1 MSNYT
6 IYTIG
11 DIDFIY
17 TAFNG
22 IALIFSS
29 HGSNEWLR
37 FAAYAAAIG
46 LFYKS
51 MKWVLAP
58 TKNDVPIFSW
68 IMGLLFYSIAVI
80 KADVTLES
88 VKTGE
93 VRNIDDVP
101 VFIASTGELTTGL
114 LHGLITDWRAAFDP
128 LTPVGQV
135 SDTLD
140 DSLTL
145 GPMTKMVKY
154 MEWGGESS
162 GFCQA
167 FPNTMSGSEKPV
179 TFDVCRIIQSI
190 ARDCIKTTQD
200 SEVNTPL
207 RGVALNEIYATDL
220 ASVMNVMDSM
230 TANSLKTASVPMVTS
245 TGLQYASCTDA
256 WAAVKASFA
265 SPQGVSIMKH
275 IGQMNQ
281 FIEPAKEETGQK
293 SDFLQGVA
301 SSLFGSAGQA
311 HDITT
316 GAFVLNQIDKGV
328 LQYRKSL
335 GIAADYQLFEA
346 SMKRTNGMVSQG
358 QLWLNISGAAIS
370 FLEMFSYMVAPFAL
384 IAILFLG
391 GEGITSAAKYLQL
404 IVFVNM
410 WPITAVMVNA
420 YVKMVLNQQFDTW
433 SSLGVQTTMNWAN
446 MGSIQE
452 TYGSYLSV
460 ASALY
465 CMVPMLTLFLL
476 TTSIH
481 PMMGALKNVTP
492 DAPAN
497 TGHVTPEV
505 WSAGNAGK
513 QSFGDQTHTAATSTG
528 GGMSSGGL
536 LNAAVRSSMPSLSL
550 GNNLQDT
557 VSAAGRNDIGTTR
570 QSTRMTSQGLSEA
583 WSSAFQGQHS
593 QNASITTQG
602 GQKLVED
609 IATGISNGIGSN
621 VGMSSDA
628 IKGKAMAAT
637 LQAGGDIAAQLGLG
651 TGKSAGVA
659 GVMPGKIMAALKGAL
674 LGQISSDSKL
684 SDAAKKGMTDNIE
697 NMFKSGSAFSS
708 DLSKYAS
715 NVTQDGFSSSD
726 TYQKAAQKMDQY
738 SQSISNTETNAF
750 SKTGGQASQLAMSNS
765 LNIDGNMISD
775 TMRTP
780 ATEDSVR
787 AWASAS
793 GLNAD
798 AIAGQWKSTRDMM
811 NRSNTL
817 GSDKNGNDAF
827 AKVLLDQA
835 QAKTQMESGETVA
848 KNLADIKQTSAMF
861 KNAVSMMGANEQILS
876 PAAEKLDQFVA
887 LGSGGQYANY
897 QEQAQTA
904 PDTSGVS
911 SAGAITG
918 GMDSQRGLTSSN
930 LGQHQEAARVQP
942 STSIGGI
949 SAQTLSGNNGR
960 QYVEDE
966 AGKGA
971 SRVLSSGDRD
981 KLNYIRENM
990 PVGSPK
996 ETYESAKQAGDAA
1009 DATTGKAQSLV
1020 LGDPKSS
1027 DYKASTQQTM
1037 QSLQSEE
1044 PPKSIDTFRSS
1055 GDRTS
1060 DAESALAQAALH
1072 AANANNQIGTA
1083 REQSLAESNA
1093 YREKYNQITGS
1104 NLSEAGVERI
1114 VRQAADGKN
1123 NGFSG
1128 GLKDVISAEVNG
1140 TGTTGRPVT
1149 GSADSSL
1156 GKELRENNGASE
1168 HPMDKASAAFQ
1179 KTGDAI
1185 PGHEVA
1191 SDLAQRVAGIIPGGN
1206 ALVPDIGSQRNV
1218 PNAMGISNNR
1228 APGSLIS
1235 NISNNIQLSQAV
1247 DSASVNAGINDE
1259 KFTRMS
1265 DQNQMLTESVQ
1276 KALANDSRY
1285 GPDVAAEYPKFIASL
1300 PSNIGVNEGTKM
1312 TKDFLDKH
1320 RKN

>member
-1 MSNYT
+1 MSNFT

-11 DIDFIY
+11 EIDFVY

-29 HGSNEWLR
+29 HGSNEWIK

-58 TKNDVPIFSW
+58 NKTDVPIFSW

-101 VFIASTGELTTGL
+101 LFIAASGELTTGL

-311 HDITT
+311 HDITS

-346 SMKRTNGMVSQG
+346 SMKRTNAMVSQG

-391 GEGITSAAKYLQL
+391 GEGIASAAKYLQL

-433 SSLGVQTTMNWAN
+433 TSLGVQTTMNWAN

-492 DAPAN
+492 DAPNN

-513 QSFGDQTHTAATSTG
+513 MSYGDQTHTAATSTG

-536 LNAAVRSSMPSLSL
+536 LDSPTRMMPTL
-550 GNNLQDT
+550 GLGSALQDT
-557 VSAAGRNDIGTTR
+557 VSAAGQNSIGTTR
-570 QSTRMTSQGLSEA
+570 QSTRTASQIVNEAWTNASQGSRTQTG
-583 WSSAFQGQHS
+583 SS
-593 QNASITTQG
+593 TTQG
-602 GQKLVED
+602 GMKLLQD
-609 IATGISNGIGSN
+609 IGTALSNGVNSD
-621 VGMSSDA
+621 VGLSMDA
-628 IKGKAMAAT
+628 KQAKAFQAAF
-637 LQAGGDIAAQLGLG
+637 GGGADISLGLG
-651 TGKSAGVA
+651 GGSKGGGAGSN
-659 GVMPGKIMAALKGAL
+659 L
-674 LGQISSDSKL
+674 LGKMINAAGGLQASIQGRIMNDSGLTDSQKKAYLDSLNNVFKNGNLFAKDIAKFEANSTQNGFTDSDS
-684 SDAAKKGMTDNIE
+684 
-697 NMFKSGSAFSS
+697 
-708 DLSKYAS
+708 
-715 NVTQDGFSSSD
+715 
-726 TYQKAAQKMDQY
+726 YQKVAQKMQQHA
-738 SQSISNTETNAF
+738 QSISNSETDAF
-750 SKTGGQASQLAMSNS
+750 SKTGGQASQLSMSSS
-765 LNIDGNMISD
+765 LNIDGAKLSD
-775 TMRTP
+775 TLSKP
-780 ATEDSVR
+780 ATAQTVGD
-787 AWASAS
+787 WAQAS
-793 GLNAD
+793 GLNREA
-798 AIAGQWKSTRDMM
+798 AVGKWNEMKGTL
-811 NRSNTL
+811 NGSNTL
-817 GSDKNGNDAF
+817 GDTRNGNDAF
-827 AKVLLDQA
+827 VKMMFNEAEKLTHMDA
-835 QAKTQMESGETVA
+835 GETVA
-848 KNLADIKQTSAMF
+848 HNLGDIQQASKML
-861 KNAVSMMGANEQILS
+861 KNAVSIMGANAGIIA
-876 PAAEKLDQFVA
+876 PATEKLDQFVG
-887 LGSGGQYANY
+887 LGTGGSYANN
-897 QEQAQTA
+897 QEQTQTA
-904 PDTSGVS
+904 PDTSAVP
-911 SAGAITG
+911 SAGQVSGNVANQQGAVTSGLGERREAAKAQPGTTIG
-918 GMDSQRGLTSSN
+918 GMS
-930 LGQHQEAARVQP
+930 
-942 STSIGGI
+942 
-949 SAQTLSGNNGR
+949 
-960 QYVEDE
+960 
-966 AGKGA
+966 
-971 SRVLSSGDRD
+971 
-981 KLNYIRENM
+981 
-990 PVGSPK
+990 
-996 ETYESAKQAGDAA
+996 
-1009 DATTGKAQSLV
+1009 AQSLDEDKAKQHV
-1020 LGDPKSS
+1020 ANTSGENEGRILSPSQREALQNVREKLPESNQKETLEKALQTSDNNSLPVKMAGGVQSTILGDAESV
-1027 DYKASTQQTM
+1027 DYDASTQQTM
-1037 QSLQSEE
+1037 NNLQSRE
-1044 PPKSIDTFRSS
+1044 PPKNAESFRPS
-1055 GDRTS
+1055 GDKTA
-1060 DAESALAQAALH
+1060 DAKATLTQAALH
-1072 AANANNQIGTA
+1072 SENARHQTGEA
-1083 REQSLAESNA
+1083 REKSLAQSEAYRNA
-1093 YREKYNQITGS
+1093 YNNVTGG
-1104 NLSEAGVERI
+1104 NLTTSDVSRVARLG
-1114 VRQAADGKN
+1114 ADGKN
-1123 NGFSG
+1123 NGFTNGLSDVVKSVVSG
-1128 GLKDVISAEVNG
+1128 S
-1140 TGTTGRPVT
+1140 GTTGARPAT
-1149 GSADSSL
+1149 GSADYHL
-1156 GKELRENNGASE
+1156 GEGIRDNNGHAPGIMNKIGAAAE
-1168 HPMDKASAAFQ
+1168 KAIDQS
-1179 KTGDAI
+1179 
-1185 PGHEVA
+1185 PV
-1191 SDLAQRVAGIIPGGN
+1191 AQRLLTGAGSDRHVADSMKISGGSSQGT
-1206 ALVPDIGSQRNV
+1206 LIGN
-1218 PNAMGISNNR
+1218 MT
-1228 APGSLIS
+1228 
-1235 NISNNIQLSQAV
+1235 NNIQLEQTIA
-1247 DSASVNAGINDE
+1247 DAQNTPGITED
-1259 KFTRMS
+1259 KFTRIS
-1265 DQNQMLTESVQ
+1265 DQSQQMMSNVQ
-1276 KALANDSRY
+1276 HRLSEDPRY
-1285 GPDVAAEYPKFIASL
+1285 GPEAAADYPRFVGSL
-1300 PSNIGVNEGTKM
+1300 SGNLSERESSDKA
-1312 TKDFLDKH
+1312 KEFLDRH
-1320 RKN
+1320 RKS

>member
-1 MSNYT
+1 MSNFT

-11 DIDFIY
+11 DIDFVY

-37 FAAYAAAIG
+37 FSAYAAAIG

-101 VFIASTGELTTGL
+101 LFIASTGELTTGL

-135 SDTLD
+135 TDTLD

-346 SMKRTNGMVSQG
+346 SMKRTNAMVSQG

-410 WPITAVMVNA
+410 WPITAIMVNA

-528 GGMSSGGL
+528 AGMSSGGL

-570 QSTRMTSQGLSEA
+570 MSSRTATQAFSEA
-583 WSSAFQGQHS
+583 WNSAFQGQHS
-593 QNASITTQG
+593 QIASSGTQG
-602 GQKLVED
+602 IQQLIQN
-609 IATGISNGIGSN
+609 IASEISNGVGSN
-621 VGMSSDA
+621 VGVSTDVAKSSA
-628 IKGKAMAAT
+628 ISAV
-637 LQAGGDIAAQLGLG
+637 LQAAGSIGASLGLG
-651 TGKSAGVA
+651 GAGKGISGQLTGL
-659 GVMPGKIMAALKGAL
+659 IN
-674 LGQISSDSKL
+674 GQINSNSSLTDGAKKAMTENLSNLIKDGSSFSNNISKL
-684 SDAAKKGMTDNIE
+684 ATN
-697 NMFKSGSAFSS
+697 
-708 DLSKYAS
+708 L
-715 NVTQDGFSSSD
+715 TQDGFSSSD

-738 SQSISNTETNAF
+738 SQSISNTETNSF
-750 SKTGGQASQLAMSNS
+750 NKTGGQASQLAMSNS

-861 KNAVSMMGANEQILS
+861 KNAVSMMGANEQILA

-897 QEQAQTA
+897 QEQAQMA
-904 PDTSGVS
+904 PDTSAVPT
-911 SAGAITG
+911 AGEIG
-918 GMDSQRGLTSSN
+918 GNVAGQRAQATANLSQHRDAST
-930 LGQHQEAARVQP
+930 AQP
-942 STSIGGI
+942 GNTIGGI
-949 SAQTLSGNNGR
+949 TAQSLNEDNGR
-960 QYVEDE
+960 LHVANEGG
-966 AGKGA
+966 AGEG
-971 SRVLSSGDRD
+971 RVLSQADRD
-981 KLNYIRENM
+981 TLNQVKNNLPM
-990 PVGSPK
+990 GSTNDTI
-996 ETYESAKQAGDAA
+996 ERGIQAGSVG
-1009 DATTGKAQSLV
+1009 DATTGRVQPLL
-1020 LGDPKSS
+1020 LGDAPSN
-1027 DYKASTQQTM
+1027 DFNASTQQTM
-1037 QSLQSEE
+1037 RNLQSSEA
-1044 PPKSIDTFRSS
+1044 PKSFDSFRST
-1055 GDRTS
+1055 GDKTQ
-1060 DAESALAQAALH
+1060 DAKAALTQATLH
-1072 AANANNQIGTA
+1072 SENARNQIGQE
-1083 REQSLAESNA
+1083 REASLAESKA
-1093 YREKYNQITGS
+1093 YLDKYNEITGATM
-1104 NLSEAGVERI
+1104 SESGVERI
-1114 VRQAADGKN
+1114 GRQASDGKN
-1123 NGFSG
+1123 NGFRG
-1128 GLKDVISAEVNG
+1128 GLNDVVNAEVTG
-1140 TGTTGRPVT
+1140 SGTTGKAAR
-1149 GSADSSL
+1149 GSADAAL
-1156 GKELRENNGASE
+1156 GQELRENNGASS
-1168 HPMDKASAAFQ
+1168 HPMDKASAAWQ
-1179 KTGDAI
+1179 ATGDSL
-1185 PGHEVA
+1185 PGHEIA
-1191 SDLAQRVAGIIPGGN
+1191 SDIVQRVAGAIPGGH
-1206 ALVPDIGSQRNV
+1206 AIAPKIGSQDNV
-1218 PNAMGISNNR
+1218 PDAMGISSGR
-1228 APGSLIS
+1228 APGSLIG
-1235 NISNNIQLSQAV
+1235 NISNNIQLGQALN
-1247 DSASVNAGINDE
+1247 NAGNYSGMNDE
-1259 KFTRMS
+1259 KFTRMA
-1265 DQNQMLTESVQ
+1265 DQNEMLTRQVQ
-1276 KALANDSRY
+1276 HALSNDSRY
-1285 GPDVAAEYPKFIASL
+1285 GPDVAAEYPKFIANL
-1300 PSNIGVNEGTKM
+1300 PKDIGVNEGIAKTKE
-1312 TKDFLDKH
+1312 FLDKH
-1320 RKN
+1320 RKS

>member
-1 MSNYT
+1 MSNFT

-11 DIDFIY
+11 DIDFVY

-37 FAAYAAAIG
+37 FSAYAAAIG

-101 VFIASTGELTTGL
+101 LFIASTGELTTGL

-135 SDTLD
+135 TDTLD

-346 SMKRTNGMVSQG
+346 SMKRTNAMVSQG

-570 QSTRMTSQGLSEA
+570 MSSRTATQAFSEA
-583 WSSAFQGQHS
+583 WNSAFQGQHS
-593 QNASITTQG
+593 QIASSGTQG
-602 GQKLVED
+602 IQQLIQN
-609 IATGISNGIGSN
+609 IASEISNGVGSN
-621 VGMSSDA
+621 VGVSTDVAKSSA
-628 IKGKAMAAT
+628 ISAV
-637 LQAGGDIAAQLGLG
+637 LQAAGSIGASLGLG
-651 TGKSAGVA
+651 GAGKGISGQLTGL
-659 GVMPGKIMAALKGAL
+659 IN
-674 LGQISSDSKL
+674 GQINSNSSLTDGAKKAMTENLSNLIKDGSSFSNNISKL
-684 SDAAKKGMTDNIE
+684 ATN
-697 NMFKSGSAFSS
+697 
-708 DLSKYAS
+708 L
-715 NVTQDGFSSSD
+715 TQDGFSSSD

-738 SQSISNTETNAF
+738 SQSISNTETNSF
-750 SKTGGQASQLAMSNS
+750 NKTGGQASQLAMSNS

-861 KNAVSMMGANEQILS
+861 KNAVSMMGANEQILA

-897 QEQAQTA
+897 QEQAQMA
-904 PDTSGVS
+904 PDTSAVPT
-911 SAGAITG
+911 AGEIG
-918 GMDSQRGLTSSN
+918 GNVAGQRAQATANLSQHRDAST
-930 LGQHQEAARVQP
+930 AQP
-942 STSIGGI
+942 GNTIGGI
-949 SAQTLSGNNGR
+949 TAQSLNEDNGR
-960 QYVEDE
+960 LHVANEGG
-966 AGKGA
+966 AGEG
-971 SRVLSSGDRD
+971 RVLSQADRD
-981 KLNYIRENM
+981 TLNQVKNNLPM
-990 PVGSPK
+990 GSTNDTI
-996 ETYESAKQAGDAA
+996 ERGIQAGSVG
-1009 DATTGKAQSLV
+1009 DATTGRVQPLL
-1020 LGDPKSS
+1020 LGDAPSN
-1027 DYKASTQQTM
+1027 DFNASTQQTM
-1037 QSLQSEE
+1037 RNLQSSEA
-1044 PPKSIDTFRSS
+1044 PKSFDSFRST
-1055 GDRTS
+1055 GDKTQ
-1060 DAESALAQAALH
+1060 DAKAALTQATLH
-1072 AANANNQIGTA
+1072 SENARNQIGQE
-1083 REQSLAESNA
+1083 REASLAESKA
-1093 YREKYNQITGS
+1093 YLDKYNEITGATM
-1104 NLSEAGVERI
+1104 SESGVERI
-1114 VRQAADGKN
+1114 GRQASDGKN
-1123 NGFSG
+1123 NGFRG
-1128 GLKDVISAEVNG
+1128 GLNDVVNAEVTG
-1140 TGTTGRPVT
+1140 SGTTGKAAR
-1149 GSADSSL
+1149 GSADAAL
-1156 GKELRENNGASE
+1156 GQELRENNGASS
-1168 HPMDKASAAFQ
+1168 HPMDKASAAWQ
-1179 KTGDAI
+1179 ATGDSL
-1185 PGHEVA
+1185 PGHEIA
-1191 SDLAQRVAGIIPGGN
+1191 SDIVQRVAGAIPGGH
-1206 ALVPDIGSQRNV
+1206 AIAPKIGSQDNV
-1218 PNAMGISNNR
+1218 PDAMGISSGR
-1228 APGSLIS
+1228 APGSLIG
-1235 NISNNIQLSQAV
+1235 NISNNIQLGQALN
-1247 DSASVNAGINDE
+1247 NAGNYSGMNDE
-1259 KFTRMS
+1259 KFTRMA
-1265 DQNQMLTESVQ
+1265 DQNEMLTRQVQ
-1276 KALANDSRY
+1276 HALSNDSRY
-1285 GPDVAAEYPKFIASL
+1285 GPDVAAEYPKFIANL
-1300 PSNIGVNEGTKM
+1300 PKDIGVNEGIAKTKE
-1312 TKDFLDKH
+1312 FLDKH
-1320 RKN
+1320 RKS

>member
-11 DIDFIY
+11 DIDFVY

-22 IALIFSS
+22 IALIFST

-51 MKWVLAP
+51 LRWVLAP
-58 TKNDVPIFSW
+58 TKNDVLIFSW

-101 VFIASTGELTTGL
+101 LFIASTGELTTGL

-135 SDTLD
+135 TDTLD

-256 WAAVKASFA
+256 WAAVKAAFD
-265 SPQGVSIMKH
+265 SPQGASIMRNL
-275 IGQMNQ
+275 GQMNQ
-281 FIEPAKEETGQK
+281 FVAPQQEDSGQQT
-293 SDFLQGVA
+293 DFIGGA
-301 SSLFGSAGQA
+301 ATTLFGSAGQA
-311 HDITT
+311 HNITT
-316 GAFVLNQIDKGV
+316 AAFVLNQIDKGV

-346 SMKRTNGMVSQG
+346 SMKRTNAMVSQG

-513 QSFGDQTHTAATSTG
+513 QSFGDQTHTAATATG
-528 GGMSSGGL
+528 GGISSGGL
-536 LNAAVRSSMPSLSL
+536 LDSPTRMMPTLGLGSSLSDTVNAA
-550 GNNLQDT
+550 
-557 VSAAGRNDIGTTR
+557 
-570 QSTRMTSQGLSEA
+570 
-583 WSSAFQGQHS
+583 GQHS
-593 QNASITTQG
+593 IGTDRLSTLSSRQAFNEAWTSGMQGSRTQTAGSTNQGGMKAVTDVAAAMTGSLGKDVGVSAEALQSMAAAAVLGGMASLGFSLGGKAKGGGGSGSVGNLVGNIAASIQNNSQLSDRVKKGLTDNLLSAMKNG
-602 GQKLVED
+602 DGFAKD
-609 IATGISNGIGSN
+609 IAKLESN
-621 VGMSSDA
+621 VIQNGFSN
-628 IKGKAMAAT
+628 
-637 LQAGGDIAAQLGLG
+637 
-651 TGKSAGVA
+651 
-659 GVMPGKIMAALKGAL
+659 
-674 LGQISSDSKL
+674 SDS
-684 SDAAKKGMTDNIE
+684 
-697 NMFKSGSAFSS
+697 
-708 DLSKYAS
+708 
-715 NVTQDGFSSSD
+715 
-726 TYQKAAQKMDQY
+726 YQKTAQRMQEHAQAVTNKE
-738 SQSISNTETNAF
+738 SNAF
-750 SKTGGQASQLAMSNS
+750 SKTGGQASQLSLSNS
-765 LNIDGNMISD
+765 LNIDGAKLSD
-775 TMRTP
+775 TLSKP
-780 ATEDSVR
+780 ATAQSVGDFF
-787 AWASAS
+787 ASIGGNREAAVAQWQS
-793 GLNAD
+793 MKNTLN
-798 AIAGQWKSTRDMM
+798 S
-811 NRSNTL
+811 SNTL
-817 GSDKNGNDAF
+817 GDQRNGNDAF
-827 AKVLLDQA
+827 VKMMFNEAEKLTHMDA
-835 QAKTQMESGETVA
+835 GETVA
-848 KNLADIKQTSAMF
+848 HNLGDIQKTSQML
-861 KNAVSMMGANEQILS
+861 KNAVSIMGANAGMIA
-876 PAAEKLDQFVA
+876 PATEKLDQFVA
-887 LGSGGQYANY
+887 LGSGGNYASGH
-897 QEQAQTA
+897 EQQQIA
-904 PDTSGVS
+904 PDTSAVPTAGQVS
-911 SAGAITG
+911 GNVANQQGAVTG
-918 GMDSQRGLTSSN
+918 GLAEREQASK
-930 LGQHQEAARVQP
+930 VQP
-942 STSIGGI
+942 STQVGGMT
-949 SAQTLSGNNGR
+949 ADKLNEGDARAYVGNTNGENNGR
-960 QYVEDE
+960 VHTQADTQRLQNVEDKLPM
-966 AGKGA
+966 GN
-971 SRVLSSGDRD
+971 VNQTLD
-981 KLNYIRENM
+981 K
-990 PVGSPK
+990 
-996 ETYESAKQAGDAA
+996 AKQAADTDAPL
-1009 DATTGKAQSLV
+1009 QSIVAGTQSTV
-1020 LGDPKSS
+1020 LGDPESS
-1027 DYKASTQQTM
+1027 DINAPTQQAMRDM
-1037 QSLQSEE
+1037 QSHDM
-1044 PPKSIDTFRSS
+1044 PRSAEGFSPS
-1055 GDRTS
+1055 GNKEK
-1060 DAESALAQAALH
+1060 DAKNALSQAALH
-1072 AANANNQIGTA
+1072 AEVARNQTGEARENSLKEADAWRSAFNQISGKNYSPSDVDRVA
-1083 REQSLAESNA
+1083 RLA
-1093 YREKYNQITGS
+1093 
-1104 NLSEAGVERI
+1104 L
-1114 VRQAADGKN
+1114 DGKN
-1123 NGFSG
+1123 NGYEN
-1128 GLKDVISAEVNG
+1128 GLPDVVNNAVSN
-1140 TGTTGRPVT
+1140 TGTTASRVPT
-1149 GSADSSL
+1149 GSADYELGGGMRDSNSRSPNLLDKGQAAREQVFDGNRTVAKTLTGAGSDRYVGDSMKLENGSSGQTL
-1156 GKELRENNGASE
+1156 
-1168 HPMDKASAAFQ
+1168 
-1179 KTGDAI
+1179 I
-1185 PGHEVA
+1185 
-1191 SDLAQRVAGIIPGGN
+1191 GN
-1206 ALVPDIGSQRNV
+1206 
-1218 PNAMGISNNR
+1218 MSNNMQLR
-1228 APGSLIS
+1228 QALNLADNNPGMT
-1235 NISNNIQLSQAV
+1235 
-1247 DSASVNAGINDE
+1247 DE
-1259 KFTRMS
+1259 KLTRLQDAQDTAMR
-1265 DQNQMLTESVQ
+1265 TVQ
-1276 KALANDSRY
+1276 SKLADDPRY
-1285 GPDVAAEYPKFIASL
+1285 GPEAAAAYPAFIASL
-1300 PSNIGVNEGTKM
+1300 PERLGTTEG
-1312 TKDFLDKH
+1312 KDYAKAFLDKH
-1320 RKN
+1320 RKH

>member
-1 MSNYT
+1 MSNFT

-11 DIDFIY
+11 DIDFVY

-37 FAAYAAAIG
+37 FSAYAAAIG

-101 VFIASTGELTTGL
+101 LFIASTGELTTGL

-135 SDTLD
+135 TDTLD

-557 VSAAGRNDIGTTR
+557 VSAAGRNDIGTTTMSSR
-570 QSTRMTSQGLSEA
+570 TATQAYSEA
-583 WSSAFQGQHS
+583 WNSALQGQHS
-593 QNASITTQG
+593 QIASSATQG
-602 GQKLVED
+602 IQQLIHN
-609 IATGISNGIGSN
+609 IASEISNGVGSN
-621 VGMSSDA
+621 VGVSTDVAKSSA
-628 IKGKAMAAT
+628 ISAV
-637 LQAGGDIAAQLGLG
+637 LQAAGSIGASLGLG
-651 TGKSAGVA
+651 GAGKGISGQLTGL
-659 GVMPGKIMAALKGAL
+659 IN
-674 LGQISSDSKL
+674 GQINSNSSLTDGAKKAITENLSNLIKDGSSFSNNISKL
-684 SDAAKKGMTDNIE
+684 ATN
-697 NMFKSGSAFSS
+697 
-708 DLSKYAS
+708 L
-715 NVTQDGFSSSD
+715 TQDGFSSSD

-738 SQSISNTETNAF
+738 SQSISNTETNSF
-750 SKTGGQASQLAMSNS
+750 NKTGGQASQLAMSNS

-861 KNAVSMMGANEQILS
+861 KNAVSMMGANEQILA

-897 QEQAQTA
+897 QEQAQMA
-904 PDTSGVS
+904 PDTSAVPT
-911 SAGAITG
+911 AGEIG
-918 GMDSQRGLTSSN
+918 GNVAGQRAQATANLSQHRDAST
-930 LGQHQEAARVQP
+930 AQP
-942 STSIGGI
+942 GNTIGGI
-949 SAQTLSGNNGR
+949 TAQSLNEDNGR
-960 QYVEDE
+960 LHVANEGG
-966 AGKGA
+966 AGEG
-971 SRVLSSGDRD
+971 RVLSQADRD
-981 KLNYIRENM
+981 TLNQVKNNLPM
-990 PVGSPK
+990 GSTNDTI
-996 ETYESAKQAGDAA
+996 ERGIQAGSVG
-1009 DATTGKAQSLV
+1009 DATTGRVQPLL
-1020 LGDPKSS
+1020 LGDAPSN
-1027 DYKASTQQTM
+1027 DFNASTQQTM
-1037 QSLQSEE
+1037 RNLQSSEA
-1044 PPKSIDTFRSS
+1044 PKSFDSFRST
-1055 GDRTS
+1055 GDKTQ
-1060 DAESALAQAALH
+1060 DAKAALTQATLH
-1072 AANANNQIGTA
+1072 SENARNQIGQE
-1083 REQSLAESNA
+1083 REASLAESKA
-1093 YREKYNQITGS
+1093 YLDKYNEITGATM
-1104 NLSEAGVERI
+1104 SESGVERI
-1114 VRQAADGKN
+1114 GRQASDGKN
-1123 NGFSG
+1123 NGFRG
-1128 GLKDVISAEVNG
+1128 GLNDVVNAEVTG
-1140 TGTTGRPVT
+1140 SGTTGKAAR
-1149 GSADSSL
+1149 GSADAAL
-1156 GKELRENNGASE
+1156 GQELRENNGASS
-1168 HPMDKASAAFQ
+1168 HPMDKASAAWQ
-1179 KTGDAI
+1179 ATGDSL
-1185 PGHEVA
+1185 PGHEIA
-1191 SDLAQRVAGIIPGGN
+1191 SDIVQRVAGAIPGGH
-1206 ALVPDIGSQRNV
+1206 AIAPKIGSQDNV
-1218 PNAMGISNNR
+1218 PDAMGISSGR
-1228 APGSLIS
+1228 APGSLIG
-1235 NISNNIQLSQAV
+1235 NISNNIQLGQALN
-1247 DSASVNAGINDE
+1247 NAGNYSGMNDE
-1259 KFTRMS
+1259 KFTRMA
-1265 DQNQMLTESVQ
+1265 DQNEMLTRQVQ
-1276 KALANDSRY
+1276 HALSNDSRY
-1285 GPDVAAEYPKFIASL
+1285 GPDVAAEYPKFIANL
-1300 PSNIGVNEGTKM
+1300 PKDIGVNEGIAKTKE
-1312 TKDFLDKH
+1312 FLDKH
-1320 RKN
+1320 RKS

>member
-1 MSNYT
+1 MAIAGMVADMSNFT
-6 IYTIG
+6 IYTTG
-11 DIDFIY
+11 EIDFVY

-29 HGSNEWLR
+29 RGSSEWIR

-51 MKWVLAP
+51 LRWVLAP
-58 TKNDVPIFSW
+58 NKTDVPIFSW
-68 IMGLLFYSIAVI
+68 FLGLLFYSIAVI

-93 VRNIDDVP
+93 IRNIDDVP
-101 VFIASTGELTTGL
+101 LFIASTGELTTGL

-135 SDTLD
+135 TDTLD

-154 MEWGGESS
+154 MEWGGDSS

-200 SEVNTPL
+200 SEVQTPL

-220 ASVMNVMDSM
+220 GAVMNVMDSM

-245 TGLQYASCTDA
+245 AGLQYASCTDA
-256 WAAVKASFA
+256 WSAVKATFA

-346 SMKRTNGMVSQG
+346 SMKRTNAMVSQG

-528 GGMSSGGL
+528 AGMASGGL
-536 LNAAVRSSMPSLSL
+536 LDSQTRMMPTMSL
-550 GNNLQDT
+550 GSSLQDT
-557 VSAAGRNDIGTTR
+557 VNAAGQNSIGTDRSSTLSSSQALNEAWASATQGNRSQTAGSTNQGGMKLVDDLAAGMTR
-570 QSTRMTSQGLSEA
+570 NLGKDTGVSADALKSVAAASILSGMADLALNLGGKGGGGGLS
-583 WSSAFQGQHS
+583 
-593 QNASITTQG
+593 
-602 GQKLVED
+602 
-609 IATGISNGIGSN
+609 
-621 VGMSSDA
+621 
-628 IKGKAMAAT
+628 GK
-637 LQAGGDIAAQLGLG
+637 
-651 TGKSAGVA
+651 
-659 GVMPGKIMAALKGAL
+659 L
-674 LGQISSDSKL
+674 LGQIAARIQGNSQL
-684 SDAAKKGMTDNIE
+684 SDGAKKALTDNL
-697 NMFKSGSAFSS
+697 MSS
-708 DLSKYAS
+708 MK
-715 NVTQDGFSSSD
+715 NGDGFSKDIAKLESNVIQNGFSNSD
-726 TYQKAAQKMDQY
+726 SYQKTAQRMQEHAQAVTNKE
-738 SQSISNTETNAF
+738 SNAF
-750 SKTGGQASQLAMSNS
+750 SKTGGQASQLSLSNS
-765 LNIDGNMISD
+765 LNIDGAKLSD
-775 TMRTP
+775 TLSKP
-780 ATEDSVR
+780 ATAQSVGDLF
-787 AWASAS
+787 ASIGGNREAAVAQWQS
-793 GLNAD
+793 MKNTLN
-798 AIAGQWKSTRDMM
+798 S
-811 NRSNTL
+811 SNTL
-817 GSDKNGNDAF
+817 GDQRNGNDALVKMMF
-827 AKVLLDQA
+827 NEAEKLTHMDA
-835 QAKTQMESGETVA
+835 GETVA
-848 KNLADIKQTSAMF
+848 HNLGDIQKTSQML
-861 KNAVSMMGANEQILS
+861 KNAVSIMGANAGMIA
-876 PAAEKLDQFVA
+876 PATEKLDQFVA
-887 LGSGGQYANY
+887 LGSGGNYASGH
-897 QEQAQTA
+897 EQTQTA
-904 PDTSGVS
+904 PDTSAVP
-911 SAGAITG
+911 SAGQVGGNVSNQQGAVTG
-918 GMDSQRGLTSSN
+918 GLAEREQAAKAQPTTEVGGMTAGTLNEGDGRAHVANTS
-930 LGQHQEAARVQP
+930 GE
-942 STSIGGI
+942 
-949 SAQTLSGNNGR
+949 NNGR
-960 QYVEDE
+960 VHSQADSQKLQRVEDTLPLGNVNE
-966 AGKGA
+966 TI
-971 SRVLSSGDRD
+971 D
-981 KLNYIRENM
+981 K
-990 PVGSPK
+990 
-996 ETYESAKQAGDAA
+996 AKQAADTDSPLQSVVAGTQSTILGDAE
-1009 DATTGKAQSLV
+1009 T
-1020 LGDPKSS
+1020 S
-1027 DYKASTQQTM
+1027 DINAPTQQTM
-1037 QSLQSEE
+1037 RDMQTHDMPRSAE
-1044 PPKSIDTFRSS
+1044 TFSPS
-1055 GDRTS
+1055 GNKEKDS
-1060 DAESALAQAALH
+1060 KNALSQAALH
-1072 AANANNQIGTA
+1072 SEVARNQTGDARENSLKEAEAWRSTFNQISGKNFSPSDVDRVA
-1083 REQSLAESNA
+1083 RLA
-1093 YREKYNQITGS
+1093 
-1104 NLSEAGVERI
+1104 V
-1114 VRQAADGKN
+1114 DGKN
-1123 NGFSG
+1123 NGYEN
-1128 GLKDVISAEVNG
+1128 GLPDVVNNAVSK
-1140 TGTTGRPVT
+1140 TGTTATRVPT
-1149 GSADSSL
+1149 GSADYEL
-1156 GKELRENNGASE
+1156 GGDIRDSNSRSPNLRDKGQAAREQVFDGNRTVAKTLTGA
-1168 HPMDKASAAFQ
+1168 
-1179 KTGDAI
+1179 G
-1185 PGHEVA
+1185 
-1191 SDLAQRVAGIIPGGN
+1191 SDRG
-1206 ALVPDIGSQRNV
+1206 VPD
-1218 PNAMGISNNR
+1218 AMGIKNGSSGYTLIDNMGNNMQLR
-1228 APGSLIS
+1228 QALNLADSSPGMTDDKLTRL
-1235 NISNNIQLSQAV
+1235 QDSQDTV
-1247 DSASVNAGINDE
+1247 MRTV
-1259 KFTRMS
+1259 
-1265 DQNQMLTESVQ
+1265 QN
-1276 KALANDSRY
+1276 KLADDPRY
-1285 GPDVAAEYPKFIASL
+1285 GPEAAAAYPAFIASL
-1300 PSNIGVNEGTKM
+1300 PERLGTTEG
-1312 TKDFLDKH
+1312 KDYAKAFLDKH
-1320 RKN
+1320 RKH

>member
-1 MSNYT
+1 MSNFT

-11 DIDFIY
+11 DIDFVY

-37 FAAYAAAIG
+37 FSAYAAAIG

-101 VFIASTGELTTGL
+101 LFIASTGELTTGL

-135 SDTLD
+135 TDTLD

-220 ASVMNVMDSM
+220 ASVMNVLDSM

-346 SMKRTNGMVSQG
+346 SMKRTNAMVSQG

-528 GGMSSGGL
+528 AGMSSGGL

-570 QSTRMTSQGLSEA
+570 MSSRTATQAFSEA
-583 WSSAFQGQHS
+583 WNSAFQGQHS
-593 QNASITTQG
+593 QIASSGTQG
-602 GQKLVED
+602 IQQLIQN
-609 IATGISNGIGSN
+609 IASEISNGVGSN
-621 VGMSSDA
+621 VGVSTDIAKSSA
-628 IKGKAMAAT
+628 ISAV
-637 LQAGGDIAAQLGLG
+637 LQAAGSIGASLGLG
-651 TGKSAGVA
+651 GAGKGISGQLTGL
-659 GVMPGKIMAALKGAL
+659 IN
-674 LGQISSDSKL
+674 GQINSNSSLTDGAKKAMTENLSNLIKDGSSFSNNISKL
-684 SDAAKKGMTDNIE
+684 ATN
-697 NMFKSGSAFSS
+697 
-708 DLSKYAS
+708 L
-715 NVTQDGFSSSD
+715 TQDGFSSSD

-738 SQSISNTETNAF
+738 SQSISNTETNSF
-750 SKTGGQASQLAMSNS
+750 NKTGGQASQLAMSNS

-861 KNAVSMMGANEQILS
+861 KNAVSMMGANEQILA

-897 QEQAQTA
+897 QEQAQMA
-904 PDTSGVS
+904 PDTSAVPT
-911 SAGAITG
+911 AGEIG
-918 GMDSQRGLTSSN
+918 GYVAGQRAQATANLSQHRDAST
-930 LGQHQEAARVQP
+930 AQP
-942 STSIGGI
+942 GNTIGGI
-949 SAQTLSGNNGR
+949 TAQSLNEDNGR
-960 QYVEDE
+960 LHVANEGG
-966 AGKGA
+966 AGEG
-971 SRVLSSGDRD
+971 RVLSQADRD
-981 KLNYIRENM
+981 TLNQVKNNLPM
-990 PVGSPK
+990 GSTNDTI
-996 ETYESAKQAGDAA
+996 ERGIQAGSVG
-1009 DATTGKAQSLV
+1009 DATTGRVQPLL
-1020 LGDPKSS
+1020 LGDAPSN
-1027 DYKASTQQTM
+1027 DFNASTQQTM
-1037 QSLQSEE
+1037 RNLQSSEA
-1044 PPKSIDTFRSS
+1044 PKSFDSFRST
-1055 GDRTS
+1055 GDKTQ
-1060 DAESALAQAALH
+1060 DAKAALTQATLH
-1072 AANANNQIGTA
+1072 SENARNQIGQE
-1083 REQSLAESNA
+1083 REASLAESKA
-1093 YREKYNQITGS
+1093 YLDKYNEITGATM
-1104 NLSEAGVERI
+1104 SESGVERI
-1114 VRQAADGKN
+1114 GRQASDGKN
-1123 NGFSG
+1123 NGFRG
-1128 GLKDVISAEVNG
+1128 GLNDVVNAEVTG
-1140 TGTTGRPVT
+1140 SGTTGKAAR
-1149 GSADSSL
+1149 GSADAAL
-1156 GKELRENNGASE
+1156 GQELRENNGASS
-1168 HPMDKASAAFQ
+1168 HPMDKASAAWQ
-1179 KTGDAI
+1179 ATGDSL
-1185 PGHEVA
+1185 PGHEIA
-1191 SDLAQRVAGIIPGGN
+1191 SDIVQRVAGAIPGGHAIAPKVGSQDN
-1206 ALVPDIGSQRNV
+1206 VPD
-1218 PNAMGISNNR
+1218 AMGISSGR
-1228 APGSLIS
+1228 APGSLIG
-1235 NISNNIQLSQAV
+1235 NISNNIQLGQALN
-1247 DSASVNAGINDE
+1247 NAGNYSGMNDE
-1259 KFTRMS
+1259 KFTRMA
-1265 DQNQMLTESVQ
+1265 DQNEMLTRQVQ
-1276 KALANDSRY
+1276 HALSNDSRY
-1285 GPDVAAEYPKFIASL
+1285 GPDVADEYPKFIASL
-1300 PSNIGVNEGTKM
+1300 PKDIGVNEGIAKTKE
-1312 TKDFLDKH
+1312 FLDKH
-1320 RKN
+1320 RKS

>member
-1 MSNYT
+1 MSNFT

-11 DIDFIY
+11 DIDFVY

-37 FAAYAAAIG
+37 FSAYAAAIG

-101 VFIASTGELTTGL
+101 LFIASTGELTTGL

-528 GGMSSGGL
+528 AGMSSGGL

-570 QSTRMTSQGLSEA
+570 MSSRTATQAFSEA
-583 WSSAFQGQHS
+583 WNSAFQGQHS
-593 QNASITTQG
+593 QIASSGTQG
-602 GQKLVED
+602 IQQLIQN
-609 IATGISNGIGSN
+609 IASEISNGVGSN
-621 VGMSSDA
+621 VGVSTDVAKSSA
-628 IKGKAMAAT
+628 ISAV
-637 LQAGGDIAAQLGLG
+637 LQAAGSIGASLGLG
-651 TGKSAGVA
+651 GAGKGISGQLTGL
-659 GVMPGKIMAALKGAL
+659 IN
-674 LGQISSDSKL
+674 GQINSNSSLTDGAKKAMTENLSNLIKDGSSFSNNISKL
-684 SDAAKKGMTDNIE
+684 ATN
-697 NMFKSGSAFSS
+697 
-708 DLSKYAS
+708 L
-715 NVTQDGFSSSD
+715 TQDGFSSSD

-861 KNAVSMMGANEQILS
+861 KNAVSMMGANEQILA

-897 QEQAQTA
+897 QEQAQMA
-904 PDTSGVS
+904 PDTSAVPT
-911 SAGAITG
+911 AGEIG
-918 GMDSQRGLTSSN
+918 GNVAGQRAQATANLSQHRDAST
-930 LGQHQEAARVQP
+930 AQP
-942 STSIGGI
+942 GNTIGGI
-949 SAQTLSGNNGR
+949 TAQSLNEDNGR
-960 QYVEDE
+960 LHVANEGG
-966 AGKGA
+966 AGEG
-971 SRVLSSGDRD
+971 RVLSQADRD
-981 KLNYIRENM
+981 TLNQVKNNLPM
-990 PVGSPK
+990 GSTNDTI
-996 ETYESAKQAGDAA
+996 ERGIQAGSVG
-1009 DATTGKAQSLV
+1009 DATTGRVQPLL
-1020 LGDPKSS
+1020 LGDAPSN
-1027 DYKASTQQTM
+1027 DFNASTQQTM
-1037 QSLQSEE
+1037 RNLQSSEA
-1044 PPKSIDTFRSS
+1044 PKSFDSFRST
-1055 GDRTS
+1055 GDKTQ
-1060 DAESALAQAALH
+1060 DAKAALTQATLH
-1072 AANANNQIGTA
+1072 SENARNQIGQE
-1083 REQSLAESNA
+1083 REASLAESKA
-1093 YREKYNQITGS
+1093 YLDKYNEITGATM
-1104 NLSEAGVERI
+1104 SESGVERI
-1114 VRQAADGKN
+1114 GRQASDGKN
-1123 NGFSG
+1123 NGFRG
-1128 GLKDVISAEVNG
+1128 GLNDVVNAEVTG
-1140 TGTTGRPVT
+1140 SGTTGKAAR
-1149 GSADSSL
+1149 GSADAAL
-1156 GKELRENNGASE
+1156 GQELRENNGASS
-1168 HPMDKASAAFQ
+1168 HPMDKASAAWQ
-1179 KTGDAI
+1179 ATGDSL
-1185 PGHEVA
+1185 PGHEIA
-1191 SDLAQRVAGIIPGGN
+1191 SDIVQRVAGAIPGGH
-1206 ALVPDIGSQRNV
+1206 AIAPKIGSQDNV
-1218 PNAMGISNNR
+1218 PDAMGISSGR
-1228 APGSLIS
+1228 APGSLIG
-1235 NISNNIQLSQAV
+1235 NISNNIQLGQALN
-1247 DSASVNAGINDE
+1247 NAGNYSGMNDE
-1259 KFTRMS
+1259 KFTRMA
-1265 DQNQMLTESVQ
+1265 DQNEMLTRQVQ
-1276 KALANDSRY
+1276 HALSNDSRY
-1285 GPDVAAEYPKFIASL
+1285 GPDVAAEYPKFIANL
-1300 PSNIGVNEGTKM
+1300 PKDIGVNEGIAKTKE
-1312 TKDFLDKH
+1312 FLDKH
-1320 RKN
+1320 RKS

>member
-1 MSNYT
+1 MSNFT

-37 FAAYAAAIG
+37 FSAYAAAIG

-101 VFIASTGELTTGL
+101 LFIASTGELTTGL

-135 SDTLD
+135 TDTLD

-570 QSTRMTSQGLSEA
+570 MSSRTATQAFSEA
-583 WSSAFQGQHS
+583 WNSAFQGQHS
-593 QNASITTQG
+593 QIASSGTQG
-602 GQKLVED
+602 IQQLIQN
-609 IATGISNGIGSN
+609 IASEISNGVGSN
-621 VGMSSDA
+621 VGVSTDVAKSSA
-628 IKGKAMAAT
+628 ISAV
-637 LQAGGDIAAQLGLG
+637 LQAAGSIGASLGLG
-651 TGKSAGVA
+651 GAGKGISGQLTGL
-659 GVMPGKIMAALKGAL
+659 IN
-674 LGQISSDSKL
+674 GQINSNSSLTDGAKKAMTENLSNLIKDGSSFSNNISKL
-684 SDAAKKGMTDNIE
+684 ATN
-697 NMFKSGSAFSS
+697 
-708 DLSKYAS
+708 L
-715 NVTQDGFSSSD
+715 TQDGFSSSD

-738 SQSISNTETNAF
+738 SQSISNTETNSF
-750 SKTGGQASQLAMSNS
+750 NKTGGQASQLAMSNS

-861 KNAVSMMGANEQILS
+861 KNAVSMMGANEQILA

-897 QEQAQTA
+897 QEQAQMA
-904 PDTSGVS
+904 PDTSAVPT
-911 SAGAITG
+911 AGEIG
-918 GMDSQRGLTSSN
+918 GNVAGQRAQATANLSQHRDAST
-930 LGQHQEAARVQP
+930 AQP
-942 STSIGGI
+942 GNTIGGI
-949 SAQTLSGNNGR
+949 TAQSLNEDNGR
-960 QYVEDE
+960 LHVANEGG
-966 AGKGA
+966 AGEG
-971 SRVLSSGDRD
+971 RVLSQADRD
-981 KLNYIRENM
+981 TLNQVKNNLPM
-990 PVGSPK
+990 GSTNDTI
-996 ETYESAKQAGDAA
+996 ERGIQAGSVG
-1009 DATTGKAQSLV
+1009 DATTGRVQPLL
-1020 LGDPKSS
+1020 LGDAPSN
-1027 DYKASTQQTM
+1027 DFNASTQQTM
-1037 QSLQSEE
+1037 RNLQSSEA
-1044 PPKSIDTFRSS
+1044 PKSFDSFRST
-1055 GDRTS
+1055 GDKTQ
-1060 DAESALAQAALH
+1060 DAKAALTQATLH
-1072 AANANNQIGTA
+1072 SENARNQIGQE
-1083 REQSLAESNA
+1083 REASLAESKA
-1093 YREKYNQITGS
+1093 YLDKYNEITGATM
-1104 NLSEAGVERI
+1104 SESGVERI
-1114 VRQAADGKN
+1114 GRQASDGKN
-1123 NGFSG
+1123 YGFRG
-1128 GLKDVISAEVNG
+1128 GLNDVVNAEVTG
-1140 TGTTGRPVT
+1140 SGTTGKAAR
-1149 GSADSSL
+1149 GSADAAL
-1156 GKELRENNGASE
+1156 GQELRENNGASS
-1168 HPMDKASAAFQ
+1168 HPMDKASAAWQ
-1179 KTGDAI
+1179 ATGDSL
-1185 PGHEVA
+1185 PGHEIA
-1191 SDLAQRVAGIIPGGN
+1191 SDIVQRVAGAIPGGH
-1206 ALVPDIGSQRNV
+1206 AIAPKIGSQDNV
-1218 PNAMGISNNR
+1218 PDAMGISSGR
-1228 APGSLIS
+1228 APGSLIG
-1235 NISNNIQLSQAV
+1235 NISNNIQLGQALN
-1247 DSASVNAGINDE
+1247 NAGNYSGMNDE
-1259 KFTRMS
+1259 KFTRMA
-1265 DQNQMLTESVQ
+1265 DQNEMLTRQVQ
-1276 KALANDSRY
+1276 HALSNDSRY
-1285 GPDVAAEYPKFIASL
+1285 GPDVAAEYPKFIANL
-1300 PSNIGVNEGTKM
+1300 PKDIGVNEGIAKTKE
-1312 TKDFLDKH
+1312 FLDKH
-1320 RKN
+1320 RKS

>member
-1 MSNYT
+1 
-6 IYTIG
+6 
-11 DIDFIY
+11 
-17 TAFNG
+17 
-22 IALIFSS
+22 
-29 HGSNEWLR
+29 
-37 FAAYAAAIG
+37 
-46 LFYKS
+46 
-51 MKWVLAP
+51 
-58 TKNDVPIFSW
+58 
-68 IMGLLFYSIAVI
+68 
-80 KADVTLES
+80 
-88 VKTGE
+88 
-93 VRNIDDVP
+93 
-101 VFIASTGELTTGL
+101 
-114 LHGLITDWRAAFDP
+114 
-128 LTPVGQV
+128 
-135 SDTLD
+135 
-140 DSLTL
+140 
-145 GPMTKMVKY
+145 
-154 MEWGGESS
+154 
-162 GFCQA
+162 
-167 FPNTMSGSEKPV
+167 
-179 TFDVCRIIQSI
+179 
-190 ARDCIKTTQD
+190 
-200 SEVNTPL
+200 
-207 RGVALNEIYATDL
+207 
-220 ASVMNVMDSM
+220 
-230 TANSLKTASVPMVTS
+230 
-245 TGLQYASCTDA
+245 
-256 WAAVKASFA
+256 
-265 SPQGVSIMKH
+265 
-275 IGQMNQ
+275 
-281 FIEPAKEETGQK
+281 
-293 SDFLQGVA
+293 
-301 SSLFGSAGQA
+301 
-311 HDITT
+311 
-316 GAFVLNQIDKGV
+316 
-328 LQYRKSL
+328 
-335 GIAADYQLFEA
+335 
-346 SMKRTNGMVSQG
+346 
-358 QLWLNISGAAIS
+358 
-370 FLEMFSYMVAPFAL
+370 
-384 IAILFLG
+384 
-391 GEGITSAAKYLQL
+391 
-404 IVFVNM
+404 
-410 WPITAVMVNA
+410 
-420 YVKMVLNQQFDTW
+420 
-433 SSLGVQTTMNWAN
+433 MNWAN

-570 QSTRMTSQGLSEA
+570 MSSRTATQAFSEA
-583 WSSAFQGQHS
+583 WNSAFQGQHS
-593 QNASITTQG
+593 QIASSGTQG
-602 GQKLVED
+602 IQQLIQN
-609 IATGISNGIGSN
+609 IASEISNGVGSN
-621 VGMSSDA
+621 VGVSTDVAKSSA
-628 IKGKAMAAT
+628 ISAV
-637 LQAGGDIAAQLGLG
+637 LQAAGSIGASLGLG
-651 TGKSAGVA
+651 GAGKGISGQLTGL
-659 GVMPGKIMAALKGAL
+659 IN
-674 LGQISSDSKL
+674 GQINSNSSLTDGAKKAMTENLSNLIKDGSSFSNNISKL
-684 SDAAKKGMTDNIE
+684 ATN
-697 NMFKSGSAFSS
+697 
-708 DLSKYAS
+708 L
-715 NVTQDGFSSSD
+715 TQDGFSSSD

-738 SQSISNTETNAF
+738 SQSISNTETNSF
-750 SKTGGQASQLAMSNS
+750 NKTGGQASQLAMSNS

>member
-1 MSNYT
+1 
-6 IYTIG
+6 
-11 DIDFIY
+11 
-17 TAFNG
+17 
-22 IALIFSS
+22 
-29 HGSNEWLR
+29 
-37 FAAYAAAIG
+37 
-46 LFYKS
+46 
-51 MKWVLAP
+51 
-58 TKNDVPIFSW
+58 
-68 IMGLLFYSIAVI
+68 
-80 KADVTLES
+80 
-88 VKTGE
+88 
-93 VRNIDDVP
+93 
-101 VFIASTGELTTGL
+101 
-114 LHGLITDWRAAFDP
+114 
-128 LTPVGQV
+128 
-135 SDTLD
+135 
-140 DSLTL
+140 
-145 GPMTKMVKY
+145 
-154 MEWGGESS
+154 
-162 GFCQA
+162 
-167 FPNTMSGSEKPV
+167 
-179 TFDVCRIIQSI
+179 
-190 ARDCIKTTQD
+190 
-200 SEVNTPL
+200 
-207 RGVALNEIYATDL
+207 
-220 ASVMNVMDSM
+220 
-230 TANSLKTASVPMVTS
+230 
-245 TGLQYASCTDA
+245 
-256 WAAVKASFA
+256 
-265 SPQGVSIMKH
+265 
-275 IGQMNQ
+275 
-281 FIEPAKEETGQK
+281 
-293 SDFLQGVA
+293 
-301 SSLFGSAGQA
+301 
-311 HDITT
+311 
-316 GAFVLNQIDKGV
+316 
-328 LQYRKSL
+328 
-335 GIAADYQLFEA
+335 
-346 SMKRTNGMVSQG
+346 
-358 QLWLNISGAAIS
+358 
-370 FLEMFSYMVAPFAL
+370 
-384 IAILFLG
+384 
-391 GEGITSAAKYLQL
+391 
-404 IVFVNM
+404 
-410 WPITAVMVNA
+410 
-420 YVKMVLNQQFDTW
+420 
-433 SSLGVQTTMNWAN
+433 
-446 MGSIQE
+446 
-452 TYGSYLSV
+452 
-460 ASALY
+460 
-465 CMVPMLTLFLL
+465 
-476 TTSIH
+476 
-481 PMMGALKNVTP
+481 
-492 DAPAN
+492 
-497 TGHVTPEV
+497 
-505 WSAGNAGK
+505 
-513 QSFGDQTHTAATSTG
+513 
-528 GGMSSGGL
+528 
-536 LNAAVRSSMPSLSL
+536 
-550 GNNLQDT
+550 
-557 VSAAGRNDIGTTR
+557 
-570 QSTRMTSQGLSEA
+570 
-583 WSSAFQGQHS
+583 
-593 QNASITTQG
+593 
-602 GQKLVED
+602 
-609 IATGISNGIGSN
+609 
-621 VGMSSDA
+621 
-628 IKGKAMAAT
+628 
-637 LQAGGDIAAQLGLG
+637 
-651 TGKSAGVA
+651 
-659 GVMPGKIMAALKGAL
+659 
-674 LGQISSDSKL
+674 
-684 SDAAKKGMTDNIE
+684 
-697 NMFKSGSAFSS
+697 
-708 DLSKYAS
+708 
-715 NVTQDGFSSSD
+715 
-726 TYQKAAQKMDQY
+726 
-738 SQSISNTETNAF
+738 
-750 SKTGGQASQLAMSNS
+750 
-765 LNIDGNMISD
+765 
-775 TMRTP
+775 
-780 ATEDSVR
+780 
-787 AWASAS
+787 
-793 GLNAD
+793 
-798 AIAGQWKSTRDMM
+798 
-811 NRSNTL
+811 
-817 GSDKNGNDAF
+817 
-827 AKVLLDQA
+827 
-835 QAKTQMESGETVA
+835 
-848 KNLADIKQTSAMF
+848 
-861 KNAVSMMGANEQILS
+861 MGANEQILS

-1247 DSASVNAGINDE
+1247 DSASVNTGINDE

>member
-1 MSNYT
+1 MSNFT

-11 DIDFIY
+11 DIDFVY

-37 FAAYAAAIG
+37 FSAYAAAIG

-101 VFIASTGELTTGL
+101 LFIASTGELTTGL

-135 SDTLD
+135 TDTLD

-346 SMKRTNGMVSQG
+346 SMKRTNAMVSQG

-570 QSTRMTSQGLSEA
+570 MSSRTATQAFSEA
-583 WSSAFQGQHS
+583 WNSAFQGQHS
-593 QNASITTQG
+593 QIASSGTQG
-602 GQKLVED
+602 IQQLIQN
-609 IATGISNGIGSN
+609 IASEISNGVGSN
-621 VGMSSDA
+621 VGVSTDVAKSSA
-628 IKGKAMAAT
+628 ISAV
-637 LQAGGDIAAQLGLG
+637 LQAAGSIGASLGLG
-651 TGKSAGVA
+651 GAGKGISGQLTGL
-659 GVMPGKIMAALKGAL
+659 IN
-674 LGQISSDSKL
+674 GQINSNSSLTDGAKKAMTENLSNLIKDGSSFSNNISKL
-684 SDAAKKGMTDNIE
+684 ATN
-697 NMFKSGSAFSS
+697 
-708 DLSKYAS
+708 L
-715 NVTQDGFSSSD
+715 TQDGFSSSD

-750 SKTGGQASQLAMSNS
+750 NKTGGQASQLAMSNS

-861 KNAVSMMGANEQILS
+861 KNAVSMMGANEQILA

-897 QEQAQTA
+897 QEQAQMA
-904 PDTSGVS
+904 PDTSAVPT
-911 SAGAITG
+911 AGEIG
-918 GMDSQRGLTSSN
+918 GNVAGQRAQATANLSQHRDAST
-930 LGQHQEAARVQP
+930 AQP
-942 STSIGGI
+942 GNTIGGI
-949 SAQTLSGNNGR
+949 TAQSLNEDNGR
-960 QYVEDE
+960 LHVANEGG
-966 AGKGA
+966 AGEG
-971 SRVLSSGDRD
+971 RVLSQADRD
-981 KLNYIRENM
+981 TLNQVKNNLPM
-990 PVGSPK
+990 GSTNDTI
-996 ETYESAKQAGDAA
+996 ERGIQAGSVG
-1009 DATTGKAQSLV
+1009 DATTGRVQPLL
-1020 LGDPKSS
+1020 LGDAPSN
-1027 DYKASTQQTM
+1027 DFNASTQQTM
-1037 QSLQSEE
+1037 RNLQSSEA
-1044 PPKSIDTFRSS
+1044 PKSFDSFRST
-1055 GDRTS
+1055 GDKTQ
-1060 DAESALAQAALH
+1060 DAKAALTQATLH
-1072 AANANNQIGTA
+1072 SENARNQIGQE
-1083 REQSLAESNA
+1083 REASLAESKA
-1093 YREKYNQITGS
+1093 YLDKYNEITGATM
-1104 NLSEAGVERI
+1104 SESGVERI
-1114 VRQAADGKN
+1114 GRQASDGKN
-1123 NGFSG
+1123 NGFRG
-1128 GLKDVISAEVNG
+1128 GLNDVVNAEVTG
-1140 TGTTGRPVT
+1140 SGTTGKAAR
-1149 GSADSSL
+1149 GSADAAL
-1156 GKELRENNGASE
+1156 GQELRENNGASS
-1168 HPMDKASAAFQ
+1168 HPMDKASAAWQ
-1179 KTGDAI
+1179 ATGDSL
-1185 PGHEVA
+1185 PGHEIA
-1191 SDLAQRVAGIIPGGN
+1191 SDIVQRVAGAIPGGH
-1206 ALVPDIGSQRNV
+1206 AIAPKIGSQDNV
-1218 PNAMGISNNR
+1218 PDAMGISSGR
-1228 APGSLIS
+1228 APGSLIG
-1235 NISNNIQLSQAV
+1235 NISNNIQLGQALN
-1247 DSASVNAGINDE
+1247 NAGNYSGMNDE
-1259 KFTRMS
+1259 KFTRMA
-1265 DQNQMLTESVQ
+1265 DQNEMLTRQVQ
-1276 KALANDSRY
+1276 HALSNDSRY
-1285 GPDVAAEYPKFIASL
+1285 GPDVAAEYPKFIANL
-1300 PSNIGVNEGTKM
+1300 PKDIGVNEGIAKTKE
-1312 TKDFLDKH
+1312 FLDKH
-1320 RKN
+1320 RKS

>member
-1 MSNYT
+1 MSNFT

-11 DIDFIY
+11 DIDFVY

-37 FAAYAAAIG
+37 FSAYAAAIG

-101 VFIASTGELTTGL
+101 LFIASTGELTTGL

-135 SDTLD
+135 TDTLD

-497 TGHVTPEV
+497 TGHFTPEV

-570 QSTRMTSQGLSEA
+570 MSSRTATQAFSEA
-583 WSSAFQGQHS
+583 WNSAFQGQHS
-593 QNASITTQG
+593 QIASSGTQG
-602 GQKLVED
+602 IQQLIQN
-609 IATGISNGIGSN
+609 IASEISNGVGSN
-621 VGMSSDA
+621 VGVSTDVAKSSA
-628 IKGKAMAAT
+628 ISAV
-637 LQAGGDIAAQLGLG
+637 LQAAGSIGASLGLG
-651 TGKSAGVA
+651 GAGKGISGQLTGL
-659 GVMPGKIMAALKGAL
+659 IN
-674 LGQISSDSKL
+674 GQINSNSSLTDGAKKAMTENLSNLIKDGSSFSNNISKL
-684 SDAAKKGMTDNIE
+684 ATN
-697 NMFKSGSAFSS
+697 
-708 DLSKYAS
+708 L
-715 NVTQDGFSSSD
+715 TQDGFSSSD

-738 SQSISNTETNAF
+738 SQSISNTETNSF
-750 SKTGGQASQLAMSNS
+750 NKTGGQASQLAMSNS

-861 KNAVSMMGANEQILS
+861 KNAVSMMGANEQILA

-897 QEQAQTA
+897 QEQAQMA
-904 PDTSGVS
+904 PDTSAVPT
-911 SAGAITG
+911 AGEIG
-918 GMDSQRGLTSSN
+918 GNVAGQRAQATANLSQHRDAST
-930 LGQHQEAARVQP
+930 AQP
-942 STSIGGI
+942 GNTIGGI
-949 SAQTLSGNNGR
+949 TAQSLNEDNGR
-960 QYVEDE
+960 LHVANEGG
-966 AGKGA
+966 AGEG
-971 SRVLSSGDRD
+971 RVLSQADRD
-981 KLNYIRENM
+981 TLNQVKNNLPM
-990 PVGSPK
+990 GSTNDTI
-996 ETYESAKQAGDAA
+996 ERGIQAGSVG
-1009 DATTGKAQSLV
+1009 DATTGRVQPLL
-1020 LGDPKSS
+1020 LGDAPSN
-1027 DYKASTQQTM
+1027 DFNASTQQTM
-1037 QSLQSEE
+1037 RNLQSSEA
-1044 PPKSIDTFRSS
+1044 PKSFDSFRST
-1055 GDRTS
+1055 GDKTQ
-1060 DAESALAQAALH
+1060 DAKAALTQATLH
-1072 AANANNQIGTA
+1072 SENARNQIGQE
-1083 REQSLAESNA
+1083 REASLAESKA
-1093 YREKYNQITGS
+1093 YLDKYNEITGATM
-1104 NLSEAGVERI
+1104 SESGVERI
-1114 VRQAADGKN
+1114 GRQASDGKN
-1123 NGFSG
+1123 NGFRG
-1128 GLKDVISAEVNG
+1128 GLNDVVNAEVTG
-1140 TGTTGRPVT
+1140 SGTTGKAAR
-1149 GSADSSL
+1149 GSADAAL
-1156 GKELRENNGASE
+1156 GQELRENNGASS
-1168 HPMDKASAAFQ
+1168 HPMDKASAAWQ
-1179 KTGDAI
+1179 ATGDSL
-1185 PGHEVA
+1185 PGHEIA
-1191 SDLAQRVAGIIPGGN
+1191 SDIVQRVAGAIPGGH
-1206 ALVPDIGSQRNV
+1206 AIAPKIGSQDNV
-1218 PNAMGISNNR
+1218 PDAMGISSGR
-1228 APGSLIS
+1228 APGSLIG
-1235 NISNNIQLSQAV
+1235 NISNNIQLGQALN
-1247 DSASVNAGINDE
+1247 NAGNYSGMNDE
-1259 KFTRMS
+1259 KFTRMA
-1265 DQNQMLTESVQ
+1265 DQNEMLTRQVQ
-1276 KALANDSRY
+1276 HALSNDSRY
-1285 GPDVAAEYPKFIASL
+1285 GPDVAAEYPKFIANL
-1300 PSNIGVNEGTKM
+1300 PKDIGVNEGIAKTKE
-1312 TKDFLDKH
+1312 FLDKH
-1320 RKN
+1320 RKS

>member
-1 MSNYT
+1 MSNFT

-11 DIDFIY
+11 DIDFVY

-37 FAAYAAAIG
+37 FSAYAAAIG

-101 VFIASTGELTTGL
+101 LFIASTGELTTGL

-135 SDTLD
+135 TDTLD

-220 ASVMNVMDSM
+220 ASVMNVLDSM

-570 QSTRMTSQGLSEA
+570 MSSRTATQAFSEA
-583 WSSAFQGQHS
+583 WNSAFQGQHS
-593 QNASITTQG
+593 QIASSGTQG
-602 GQKLVED
+602 IQQLIQN
-609 IATGISNGIGSN
+609 IASEISNGVGSN
-621 VGMSSDA
+621 VGVSTDIAKSSA
-628 IKGKAMAAT
+628 ISAV
-637 LQAGGDIAAQLGLG
+637 LQAAGSIGASLGLG
-651 TGKSAGVA
+651 GAGKGISGQLTGL
-659 GVMPGKIMAALKGAL
+659 IN
-674 LGQISSDSKL
+674 GQINSNSSLTDGAKKAMTENLSNLIKDGSSFSNNISKL
-684 SDAAKKGMTDNIE
+684 ATN
-697 NMFKSGSAFSS
+697 
-708 DLSKYAS
+708 L
-715 NVTQDGFSSSD
+715 TQDGFSSSD

-738 SQSISNTETNAF
+738 SQSISNTETNSF
-750 SKTGGQASQLAMSNS
+750 NKTGGQASQLAMSNS

-861 KNAVSMMGANEQILS
+861 KNAVSMMGANEQILA

-897 QEQAQTA
+897 QEQAQMA
-904 PDTSGVS
+904 PDTSAVPT
-911 SAGAITG
+911 AGEIG
-918 GMDSQRGLTSSN
+918 GYVAGQRAQATANLSQHRDAST
-930 LGQHQEAARVQP
+930 AQP
-942 STSIGGI
+942 GNTIGGI
-949 SAQTLSGNNGR
+949 TAQSLNEDNGR
-960 QYVEDE
+960 LHVANEGG
-966 AGKGA
+966 AGEG
-971 SRVLSSGDRD
+971 RVLSQADRD
-981 KLNYIRENM
+981 TLNQVKNNLPM
-990 PVGSPK
+990 GSTNDTI
-996 ETYESAKQAGDAA
+996 ERGIQAGSVG
-1009 DATTGKAQSLV
+1009 DATTGRVQPLL
-1020 LGDPKSS
+1020 LGDAPSN
-1027 DYKASTQQTM
+1027 DFNASTQQTM
-1037 QSLQSEE
+1037 RNLQSSEA
-1044 PPKSIDTFRSS
+1044 PKSFDSFRST
-1055 GDRTS
+1055 GDKTQ
-1060 DAESALAQAALH
+1060 DAKAALTQATLH
-1072 AANANNQIGTA
+1072 SENARNQIGQE
-1083 REQSLAESNA
+1083 REASLAESKA
-1093 YREKYNQITGS
+1093 YLDKYNEITGATM
-1104 NLSEAGVERI
+1104 SESGVERI
-1114 VRQAADGKN
+1114 GRQASDGKN
-1123 NGFSG
+1123 NGFRG
-1128 GLKDVISAEVNG
+1128 GLNDVVNAEVTG
-1140 TGTTGRPVT
+1140 SGTTGKAAR
-1149 GSADSSL
+1149 GSADAAL
-1156 GKELRENNGASE
+1156 GQELRENNGASS
-1168 HPMDKASAAFQ
+1168 HPMDKASAAWQ
-1179 KTGDAI
+1179 ATGDSL
-1185 PGHEVA
+1185 PGHEIA
-1191 SDLAQRVAGIIPGGN
+1191 SDIVQRVAGAIPGGHAIAPKVGSQDN
-1206 ALVPDIGSQRNV
+1206 VPD
-1218 PNAMGISNNR
+1218 AMGISSGR
-1228 APGSLIS
+1228 APGSLIG
-1235 NISNNIQLSQAV
+1235 NISNNIQLGQALN
-1247 DSASVNAGINDE
+1247 NAGNYSGMNDE
-1259 KFTRMS
+1259 KFTRMA
-1265 DQNQMLTESVQ
+1265 DQNEMLTRQVQ
-1276 KALANDSRY
+1276 HALSNDSRY
-1285 GPDVAAEYPKFIASL
+1285 GPDVADEYPKFIASL
-1300 PSNIGVNEGTKM
+1300 PKDIGVNEGIAKTKE
-1312 TKDFLDKH
+1312 FLDKH
-1320 RKN
+1320 RKS

>member
-1 MSNYT
+1 MSNFT

-11 DIDFIY
+11 DIDFVY

-37 FAAYAAAIG
+37 FSAYAAAIG

-570 QSTRMTSQGLSEA
+570 MSSRTATQAFSEA
-583 WSSAFQGQHS
+583 WNSAFQGQHS
-593 QNASITTQG
+593 QIASSGTQG
-602 GQKLVED
+602 IQQLIQN
-609 IATGISNGIGSN
+609 IASEISNGVGSN
-621 VGMSSDA
+621 VGVSTDVAKSSA
-628 IKGKAMAAT
+628 ISAV
-637 LQAGGDIAAQLGLG
+637 LQAAGSIGASLGLG
-651 TGKSAGVA
+651 GAGKGISGQLTGL
-659 GVMPGKIMAALKGAL
+659 IN
-674 LGQISSDSKL
+674 GQINSNSSLTDGAKKAMTENLSNLIKDGSSFSNNISKL
-684 SDAAKKGMTDNIE
+684 ATN
-697 NMFKSGSAFSS
+697 
-708 DLSKYAS
+708 L
-715 NVTQDGFSSSD
+715 TQDGFSSSD

-861 KNAVSMMGANEQILS
+861 KNAVSMMGANEQILA

-897 QEQAQTA
+897 QEQAQMA
-904 PDTSGVS
+904 PDTSAVPT
-911 SAGAITG
+911 AGEIG
-918 GMDSQRGLTSSN
+918 GNVAGQRAQATANLSQHRDAST
-930 LGQHQEAARVQP
+930 AQP
-942 STSIGGI
+942 GNTIGGI
-949 SAQTLSGNNGR
+949 TAQSLNEDNGR
-960 QYVEDE
+960 LHVANEGG
-966 AGKGA
+966 AGEG
-971 SRVLSSGDRD
+971 RVLSQADRD
-981 KLNYIRENM
+981 TLNQVKNNLPM
-990 PVGSPK
+990 GSTNDTI
-996 ETYESAKQAGDAA
+996 ERGIQAGSVG
-1009 DATTGKAQSLV
+1009 DATTGRVQPLL
-1020 LGDPKSS
+1020 LGDAPSN
-1027 DYKASTQQTM
+1027 DFNASTQQTM
-1037 QSLQSEE
+1037 RNLQSSEA
-1044 PPKSIDTFRSS
+1044 PKSFDSFRST
-1055 GDRTS
+1055 GDKTQ
-1060 DAESALAQAALH
+1060 DAKAALTQATLH
-1072 AANANNQIGTA
+1072 SENARNQIGQE
-1083 REQSLAESNA
+1083 REASLAESKA
-1093 YREKYNQITGS
+1093 YLDKYNEITGATM
-1104 NLSEAGVERI
+1104 SESGVERI
-1114 VRQAADGKN
+1114 GRQASDGKN
-1123 NGFSG
+1123 NGFRG
-1128 GLKDVISAEVNG
+1128 GLNDVVNAEVTG
-1140 TGTTGRPVT
+1140 SGTTGKAAR
-1149 GSADSSL
+1149 GSADAAL
-1156 GKELRENNGASE
+1156 GQELRENNGASS
-1168 HPMDKASAAFQ
+1168 HPMDKASAAWQ
-1179 KTGDAI
+1179 ATGDSL
-1185 PGHEVA
+1185 PGHEIA
-1191 SDLAQRVAGIIPGGN
+1191 SDIVQRVAGAIPGGH
-1206 ALVPDIGSQRNV
+1206 AIAPKIGSQDNV
-1218 PNAMGISNNR
+1218 PDAMGISSGR
-1228 APGSLIS
+1228 APGSLIG
-1235 NISNNIQLSQAV
+1235 NISNNIQLGQALN
-1247 DSASVNAGINDE
+1247 NAGNYSGMNDE
-1259 KFTRMS
+1259 KFTRMA
-1265 DQNQMLTESVQ
+1265 DQNEMLTRQVQ
-1276 KALANDSRY
+1276 HALSNDSRY
-1285 GPDVAAEYPKFIASL
+1285 GPDVAAEYPKFIANL
-1300 PSNIGVNEGTKM
+1300 PKDIGVNEGIAKTKE
-1312 TKDFLDKH
+1312 FLDKH
-1320 RKN
+1320 RKS

>member
-1 MSNYT
+1 MSNFT

-11 DIDFIY
+11 DIDFVY

-37 FAAYAAAIG
+37 FSAYAAAIG

-101 VFIASTGELTTGL
+101 LFIASTGELTTGL

-346 SMKRTNGMVSQG
+346 SMKRTNAMVSQG

-570 QSTRMTSQGLSEA
+570 MSSRTATQAFSEA
-583 WSSAFQGQHS
+583 WNSAFQGQHS
-593 QNASITTQG
+593 QIASSGTQG
-602 GQKLVED
+602 IQQLIQN
-609 IATGISNGIGSN
+609 IASEISNGVGSN
-621 VGMSSDA
+621 VGVSTDVAKSSA
-628 IKGKAMAAT
+628 ISAV
-637 LQAGGDIAAQLGLG
+637 LQAAGSIGASLGLG
-651 TGKSAGVA
+651 GAGKGISGQLTGL
-659 GVMPGKIMAALKGAL
+659 IN
-674 LGQISSDSKL
+674 GQINSNSSLTDGAKKAMTENLSNLIKDGSSFSNNISKL
-684 SDAAKKGMTDNIE
+684 ATN
-697 NMFKSGSAFSS
+697 
-708 DLSKYAS
+708 L
-715 NVTQDGFSSSD
+715 TQDGFSSSD

-750 SKTGGQASQLAMSNS
+750 NKTGGQASQLAMSNS

-861 KNAVSMMGANEQILS
+861 KNAVSMMGANEQILA

-897 QEQAQTA
+897 QEQAQMA
-904 PDTSGVS
+904 PDTSAVPT
-911 SAGAITG
+911 AGEIG
-918 GMDSQRGLTSSN
+918 GNVAGQRAQATANLSQHRDAST
-930 LGQHQEAARVQP
+930 AQP
-942 STSIGGI
+942 GNTIGGI
-949 SAQTLSGNNGR
+949 TAQSLNEDNGR
-960 QYVEDE
+960 LHVANEGG
-966 AGKGA
+966 AGEG
-971 SRVLSSGDRD
+971 RVLSQADRD
-981 KLNYIRENM
+981 TLNQVKNNLPM
-990 PVGSPK
+990 GSTNDTI
-996 ETYESAKQAGDAA
+996 ERGIQAGSVG
-1009 DATTGKAQSLV
+1009 DATTGRVQPLL
-1020 LGDPKSS
+1020 LGDAPSN
-1027 DYKASTQQTM
+1027 DFNASTQQTM
-1037 QSLQSEE
+1037 RNLQSSEA
-1044 PPKSIDTFRSS
+1044 PKSFDSFRST
-1055 GDRTS
+1055 GDKTQ
-1060 DAESALAQAALH
+1060 DAKAALTQATLH
-1072 AANANNQIGTA
+1072 SENARNQIGQE
-1083 REQSLAESNA
+1083 REASLAESKA
-1093 YREKYNQITGS
+1093 YLDKYNEITGATM
-1104 NLSEAGVERI
+1104 SESGVERI
-1114 VRQAADGKN
+1114 GRQASDGKN
-1123 NGFSG
+1123 NGFRG
-1128 GLKDVISAEVNG
+1128 GLNDVVNAEVTG
-1140 TGTTGRPVT
+1140 SGTTGKAAR
-1149 GSADSSL
+1149 GSADAAL
-1156 GKELRENNGASE
+1156 GQELRENNGASS
-1168 HPMDKASAAFQ
+1168 HPMDKASAAWQ
-1179 KTGDAI
+1179 ATGDSLPGHEIASDIVQRVSGAI
-1185 PGHEVA
+1185 PGGHA
-1191 SDLAQRVAGIIPGGN
+1191 IAPK
-1206 ALVPDIGSQRNV
+1206 IGSQDNV
-1218 PNAMGISNNR
+1218 PDAMGISSGR
-1228 APGSLIS
+1228 APGSLIG
-1235 NISNNIQLSQAV
+1235 NISNNIQLGQALN
-1247 DSASVNAGINDE
+1247 NAGNYSGMNDE
-1259 KFTRMS
+1259 KFTRMA
-1265 DQNQMLTESVQ
+1265 DQNEMLTRQVQ
-1276 KALANDSRY
+1276 HALSNDSRY
-1285 GPDVAAEYPKFIASL
+1285 GPDVAAEYPKFIANL
-1300 PSNIGVNEGTKM
+1300 PKDIGVNEGIAKTKE
-1312 TKDFLDKH
+1312 FLDKH
-1320 RKN
+1320 RKS

>member
-11 DIDFIY
+11 DIDFVY

-135 SDTLD
+135 TDTLD

-256 WAAVKASFA
+256 WAAVKAAFD
-265 SPQGVSIMKH
+265 SPQGASIMRNL
-275 IGQMNQ
+275 GQMNQ
-281 FIEPAKEETGQK
+281 FVAPQQEDSGQQT
-293 SDFLQGVA
+293 DFIGGA
-301 SSLFGSAGQA
+301 ATTLFGSAGQA
-311 HDITT
+311 HNITT
-316 GAFVLNQIDKGV
+316 AAFVLNQIDKGV

-346 SMKRTNGMVSQG
+346 SMKRTNAMVSQG

-528 GGMSSGGL
+528 AGMSSGGL

-628 IKGKAMAAT
+628 R
-637 LQAGGDIAAQLGLG
+637 LC
-651 TGKSAGVA
+651 
-659 GVMPGKIMAALKGAL
+659 
-674 LGQISSDSKL
+674 
-684 SDAAKKGMTDNIE
+684 
-697 NMFKSGSAFSS
+697 
-708 DLSKYAS
+708 
-715 NVTQDGFSSSD
+715 
-726 TYQKAAQKMDQY
+726 
-738 SQSISNTETNAF
+738 
-750 SKTGGQASQLAMSNS
+750 
-765 LNIDGNMISD
+765 
-775 TMRTP
+775 
-780 ATEDSVR
+780 
-787 AWASAS
+787 
-793 GLNAD
+793 
-798 AIAGQWKSTRDMM
+798 
-811 NRSNTL
+811 
-817 GSDKNGNDAF
+817 
-827 AKVLLDQA
+827 
-835 QAKTQMESGETVA
+835 
-848 KNLADIKQTSAMF
+848 
-861 KNAVSMMGANEQILS
+861 
-876 PAAEKLDQFVA
+876 
-887 LGSGGQYANY
+887 
-897 QEQAQTA
+897 
-904 PDTSGVS
+904 
-911 SAGAITG
+911 
-918 GMDSQRGLTSSN
+918 
-930 LGQHQEAARVQP
+930 
-942 STSIGGI
+942 
-949 SAQTLSGNNGR
+949 
-960 QYVEDE
+960 
-966 AGKGA
+966 
-971 SRVLSSGDRD
+971 
-981 KLNYIRENM
+981 
-990 PVGSPK
+990 
-996 ETYESAKQAGDAA
+996 
-1009 DATTGKAQSLV
+1009 
-1020 LGDPKSS
+1020 
-1027 DYKASTQQTM
+1027 
-1037 QSLQSEE
+1037 
-1044 PPKSIDTFRSS
+1044 
-1055 GDRTS
+1055 
-1060 DAESALAQAALH
+1060 
-1072 AANANNQIGTA
+1072 
-1083 REQSLAESNA
+1083 
-1093 YREKYNQITGS
+1093 
-1104 NLSEAGVERI
+1104 
-1114 VRQAADGKN
+1114 
-1123 NGFSG
+1123 
-1128 GLKDVISAEVNG
+1128 
-1140 TGTTGRPVT
+1140 
-1149 GSADSSL
+1149 
-1156 GKELRENNGASE
+1156 
-1168 HPMDKASAAFQ
+1168 
-1179 KTGDAI
+1179 
-1185 PGHEVA
+1185 
-1191 SDLAQRVAGIIPGGN
+1191 
-1206 ALVPDIGSQRNV
+1206 
-1218 PNAMGISNNR
+1218 
-1228 APGSLIS
+1228 
-1235 NISNNIQLSQAV
+1235 
-1247 DSASVNAGINDE
+1247 
-1259 KFTRMS
+1259 
-1265 DQNQMLTESVQ
+1265 
-1276 KALANDSRY
+1276 
-1285 GPDVAAEYPKFIASL
+1285 
-1300 PSNIGVNEGTKM
+1300 
-1312 TKDFLDKH
+1312 
-1320 RKN
+1320 

>member
-11 DIDFIY
+11 DIDFVY

-22 IALIFSS
+22 IALIFST

-51 MKWVLAP
+51 LRWVLAP

-101 VFIASTGELTTGL
+101 LFIASTGELTTGL

-135 SDTLD
+135 TDTLD

-346 SMKRTNGMVSQG
+346 SMKRTNAMVSQG

-570 QSTRMTSQGLSEA
+570 MSSRTATQAFSEA
-583 WSSAFQGQHS
+583 WNSAFQGQHS
-593 QNASITTQG
+593 QIASSGTQG
-602 GQKLVED
+602 IQQLIQN
-609 IATGISNGIGSN
+609 IASEISNGVGSN
-621 VGMSSDA
+621 VGVSTDVAKSSA
-628 IKGKAMAAT
+628 ISAV
-637 LQAGGDIAAQLGLG
+637 LQAAGSIGASLGLG
-651 TGKSAGVA
+651 GAGKGISGQLTGL
-659 GVMPGKIMAALKGAL
+659 IN
-674 LGQISSDSKL
+674 GQINSNSSLTDGAKKAMTENLSNLIKDGSSFSNNISKL
-684 SDAAKKGMTDNIE
+684 ATN
-697 NMFKSGSAFSS
+697 
-708 DLSKYAS
+708 L
-715 NVTQDGFSSSD
+715 TQDGFSSSD

-738 SQSISNTETNAF
+738 SQSISNTETNSF
-750 SKTGGQASQLAMSNS
+750 NKTGGQASQLAMSNS

-861 KNAVSMMGANEQILS
+861 KNAVSMMGANEQILA

-897 QEQAQTA
+897 QEQAQMA
-904 PDTSGVS
+904 PDTSAVPT
-911 SAGAITG
+911 AGEIG
-918 GMDSQRGLTSSN
+918 GNVAGQRAQATANLSQHRDAST
-930 LGQHQEAARVQP
+930 AQP
-942 STSIGGI
+942 GNTIGGI
-949 SAQTLSGNNGR
+949 TAQSLNEDNGR
-960 QYVEDE
+960 LHVANEGG
-966 AGKGA
+966 AGEG
-971 SRVLSSGDRD
+971 RVLSQADRD
-981 KLNYIRENM
+981 TLNQVKNNLPM
-990 PVGSPK
+990 GSTNDTI
-996 ETYESAKQAGDAA
+996 ERGIQAGSVG
-1009 DATTGKAQSLV
+1009 DATTGRVQPLL
-1020 LGDPKSS
+1020 LGDAPSN
-1027 DYKASTQQTM
+1027 DFNASTQQTM
-1037 QSLQSEE
+1037 RNLQSSEA
-1044 PPKSIDTFRSS
+1044 PKSFDSFRST
-1055 GDRTS
+1055 GDKTQ
-1060 DAESALAQAALH
+1060 DAKAALTQATLH
-1072 AANANNQIGTA
+1072 SENARNQIGQE
-1083 REQSLAESNA
+1083 REASLAESKA
-1093 YREKYNQITGS
+1093 YLDKYNEITGATM
-1104 NLSEAGVERI
+1104 SESGVERI
-1114 VRQAADGKN
+1114 GRQASDGKN
-1123 NGFSG
+1123 NGFRG
-1128 GLKDVISAEVNG
+1128 GLNDVVNAEVTG
-1140 TGTTGRPVT
+1140 SGTTGKAAR
-1149 GSADSSL
+1149 GSADAAL
-1156 GKELRENNGASE
+1156 GQELRENNGASS
-1168 HPMDKASAAFQ
+1168 HPMDKASAAWQ
-1179 KTGDAI
+1179 ATGDSL
-1185 PGHEVA
+1185 PGHEIA
-1191 SDLAQRVAGIIPGGN
+1191 SDIVQRVAGAIPGGH
-1206 ALVPDIGSQRNV
+1206 AIAPKIGSQDNV
-1218 PNAMGISNNR
+1218 PDAMGISSGR
-1228 APGSLIS
+1228 APGSLIG
-1235 NISNNIQLSQAV
+1235 NISNNIQLGQALN
-1247 DSASVNAGINDE
+1247 NAGNYSGMNDE
-1259 KFTRMS
+1259 KFTRMA
-1265 DQNQMLTESVQ
+1265 DQNEMLTRQVQ
-1276 KALANDSRY
+1276 HALSNDSRY
-1285 GPDVAAEYPKFIASL
+1285 GPDVAAEYPKFIANL
-1300 PSNIGVNEGTKM
+1300 PKDIGVNEGIAKTKE
-1312 TKDFLDKH
+1312 FLDKH
-1320 RKN
+1320 RKS

>member
-11 DIDFIY
+11 DIDFVY

-51 MKWVLAP
+51 LRWVLAP

-101 VFIASTGELTTGL
+101 LFIASTGELTTGL

-135 SDTLD
+135 TDTLD

-220 ASVMNVMDSM
+220 ASVMNVLDSM

-346 SMKRTNGMVSQG
+346 SMKRTNAMVSQG

-528 GGMSSGGL
+528 AGMSSGGL

-861 KNAVSMMGANEQILS
+861 KNAVSMMGANEQILA

-897 QEQAQTA
+897 QEQAQMA
-904 PDTSGVS
+904 PDTSAVPT
-911 SAGAITG
+911 AGEIG
-918 GMDSQRGLTSSN
+918 GNVAGQRAQATANLSQHRDAST
-930 LGQHQEAARVQP
+930 AQP
-942 STSIGGI
+942 GNTIGGI
-949 SAQTLSGNNGR
+949 TAQSLNEDNGR
-960 QYVEDE
+960 LHVANEGG
-966 AGKGA
+966 AGEG
-971 SRVLSSGDRD
+971 RVLSQADRD
-981 KLNYIRENM
+981 TLNQVKNNLPM
-990 PVGSPK
+990 GSTNDTI
-996 ETYESAKQAGDAA
+996 ERGIQAGSVG
-1009 DATTGKAQSLV
+1009 DATTGRVQPLL
-1020 LGDPKSS
+1020 LGDAPSN
-1027 DYKASTQQTM
+1027 DFNASTQQTM
-1037 QSLQSEE
+1037 RNLQSSEA
-1044 PPKSIDTFRSS
+1044 PKSFDSFRST
-1055 GDRTS
+1055 GDKTQ
-1060 DAESALAQAALH
+1060 DAKAALTQATLH
-1072 AANANNQIGTA
+1072 SENARNQIGQE
-1083 REQSLAESNA
+1083 REASLAESKA
-1093 YREKYNQITGS
+1093 YLDKYNEITGATM
-1104 NLSEAGVERI
+1104 SESGVERI
-1114 VRQAADGKN
+1114 GRQASDGKN
-1123 NGFSG
+1123 NGFRG
-1128 GLKDVISAEVNG
+1128 GLNDVVNAEVTG
-1140 TGTTGRPVT
+1140 SGTTGKAAR
-1149 GSADSSL
+1149 GSADAAL
-1156 GKELRENNGASE
+1156 GQELRENNGASS
-1168 HPMDKASAAFQ
+1168 HPMDKASAAWQ
-1179 KTGDAI
+1179 ATGDSL
-1185 PGHEVA
+1185 PGHEIA
-1191 SDLAQRVAGIIPGGN
+1191 SDIVQRVAGAIPGGH
-1206 ALVPDIGSQRNV
+1206 AIAPKIGSQDNV
-1218 PNAMGISNNR
+1218 PDAMGISSGR
-1228 APGSLIS
+1228 APGSLIG
-1235 NISNNIQLSQAV
+1235 NISNNIQLGQALN
-1247 DSASVNAGINDE
+1247 NAGNYSGMNDE
-1259 KFTRMS
+1259 KFTRMA
-1265 DQNQMLTESVQ
+1265 DQNEMLTRQVQ
-1276 KALANDSRY
+1276 HALSNDSRY
-1285 GPDVAAEYPKFIASL
+1285 GPDVAAEYPKFIANL
-1300 PSNIGVNEGTKM
+1300 PKDIGVNEGIAKTKE
-1312 TKDFLDKH
+1312 FLDKH
-1320 RKN
+1320 RKS

>member
-1 MSNYT
+1 MSNFT

-11 DIDFIY
+11 DIDFVY

-37 FAAYAAAIG
+37 FSAYAAAIG

-101 VFIASTGELTTGL
+101 LFIASTGELTTGL

-135 SDTLD
+135 TDTLD

-570 QSTRMTSQGLSEA
+570 MSSRTATQAFSEA
-583 WSSAFQGQHS
+583 WNSAFQGQHS
-593 QNASITTQG
+593 QIASSGTQG
-602 GQKLVED
+602 IQQLIQN
-609 IATGISNGIGSN
+609 IASEISNGVGSN
-621 VGMSSDA
+621 VGVSTDVAKSSA
-628 IKGKAMAAT
+628 ISAV
-637 LQAGGDIAAQLGLG
+637 LQAAGSIGASLGLG
-651 TGKSAGVA
+651 GAGKGISGQLTGL
-659 GVMPGKIMAALKGAL
+659 IN
-674 LGQISSDSKL
+674 GQINSNSSLTDGAKKAMTENLSNLIKDGSSFSNNISKL
-684 SDAAKKGMTDNIE
+684 ATN
-697 NMFKSGSAFSS
+697 
-708 DLSKYAS
+708 L
-715 NVTQDGFSSSD
+715 TQDGFSSSD

-738 SQSISNTETNAF
+738 SQSISNTETNSF
-750 SKTGGQASQLAMSNS
+750 NKTGGQASQLAMSNS

-861 KNAVSMMGANEQILS
+861 KNAVSMMGANEQILA

-897 QEQAQTA
+897 QEQAQMA
-904 PDTSGVS
+904 PDTSAVPT
-911 SAGAITG
+911 AGEIG
-918 GMDSQRGLTSSN
+918 GNVAGQRAQATANLSQHRDAST
-930 LGQHQEAARVQP
+930 AQP
-942 STSIGGI
+942 GNTIGGI
-949 SAQTLSGNNGR
+949 TAQSLNEDNGR
-960 QYVEDE
+960 LHVANEGG
-966 AGKGA
+966 AGEG
-971 SRVLSSGDRD
+971 RVLSQADRD
-981 KLNYIRENM
+981 TLNQVKNNLPM
-990 PVGSPK
+990 GSTNDTI
-996 ETYESAKQAGDAA
+996 ERGIQAGSVG
-1009 DATTGKAQSLV
+1009 DATTGRVQPLL
-1020 LGDPKSS
+1020 LGDAPSN
-1027 DYKASTQQTM
+1027 DFNASTQQTM
-1037 QSLQSEE
+1037 RNLQSSEA
-1044 PPKSIDTFRSS
+1044 PKSFDSFRST
-1055 GDRTS
+1055 GDKTQ
-1060 DAESALAQAALH
+1060 DAKAALTQATLH
-1072 AANANNQIGTA
+1072 SENARNQIGQE
-1083 REQSLAESNA
+1083 REASLAESKA
-1093 YREKYNQITGS
+1093 YLDKYNEITGATM
-1104 NLSEAGVERI
+1104 SESGVERI
-1114 VRQAADGKN
+1114 GRQASDGKN
-1123 NGFSG
+1123 NGFRG
-1128 GLKDVISAEVNG
+1128 GLNDVVNAEVTG
-1140 TGTTGRPVT
+1140 SGTTGKAAR
-1149 GSADSSL
+1149 GSADAAL
-1156 GKELRENNGASE
+1156 GQELRENNGASS
-1168 HPMDKASAAFQ
+1168 HPMDKASAAWQ
-1179 KTGDAI
+1179 ATGDSL
-1185 PGHEVA
+1185 PGHEIA
-1191 SDLAQRVAGIIPGGN
+1191 SDIVQRVAGAIPGGHAIAPKIGSHDN
-1206 ALVPDIGSQRNV
+1206 VPD
-1218 PNAMGISNNR
+1218 AMGISSGR
-1228 APGSLIS
+1228 APGSLIG
-1235 NISNNIQLSQAV
+1235 NISNNIQLGQALN
-1247 DSASVNAGINDE
+1247 NAGNYSGMNDE
-1259 KFTRMS
+1259 KFTRMA
-1265 DQNQMLTESVQ
+1265 DQNEMLTRQVQ
-1276 KALANDSRY
+1276 HALSNDSRY
-1285 GPDVAAEYPKFIASL
+1285 GPDVAAEYPKFIANL
-1300 PSNIGVNEGTKM
+1300 PKDIGVNEGIAKTKE
-1312 TKDFLDKH
+1312 FLDKH
-1320 RKN
+1320 RKS

>member
-1 MSNYT
+1 MSNFT

-37 FAAYAAAIG
+37 FSAYAAAIG

-101 VFIASTGELTTGL
+101 LFIASTGELTTGL

-135 SDTLD
+135 TDTLD

-346 SMKRTNGMVSQG
+346 SMKRTNAMVSQG

-528 GGMSSGGL
+528 AGMSSGGL

-570 QSTRMTSQGLSEA
+570 MSSRTATQAFSEA
-583 WSSAFQGQHS
+583 WNSAFQGQHS
-593 QNASITTQG
+593 QIASSGTQG
-602 GQKLVED
+602 IQQLIQN
-609 IATGISNGIGSN
+609 IASEISNGVGSN
-621 VGMSSDA
+621 VGVSTDVAKSSA
-628 IKGKAMAAT
+628 ISAV
-637 LQAGGDIAAQLGLG
+637 LQAAGSIGASLGLG
-651 TGKSAGVA
+651 GAGKGISGQLTGL
-659 GVMPGKIMAALKGAL
+659 IN
-674 LGQISSDSKL
+674 GQINSNSSLTDGAKKAMTENLSNLIKDGSSFSNNISKL
-684 SDAAKKGMTDNIE
+684 ATN
-697 NMFKSGSAFSS
+697 
-708 DLSKYAS
+708 L
-715 NVTQDGFSSSD
+715 TQDGFSSSD

-861 KNAVSMMGANEQILS
+861 KNAVSMMGANEQILA

-897 QEQAQTA
+897 QEQAQMA
-904 PDTSGVS
+904 PDTSAVPT
-911 SAGAITG
+911 AGEIG
-918 GMDSQRGLTSSN
+918 GNVAGQRAQATANLSQHRDAST
-930 LGQHQEAARVQP
+930 AQP
-942 STSIGGI
+942 GNTIGGI
-949 SAQTLSGNNGR
+949 TAQSLNEDNGR
-960 QYVEDE
+960 LHVANEGG
-966 AGKGA
+966 AGEG
-971 SRVLSSGDRD
+971 RVLSQADRD
-981 KLNYIRENM
+981 TLNQVKNNLPM
-990 PVGSPK
+990 GSTNDTI
-996 ETYESAKQAGDAA
+996 ERGIQAGSVG
-1009 DATTGKAQSLV
+1009 DATTGRVQPLL
-1020 LGDPKSS
+1020 LGDAPSN
-1027 DYKASTQQTM
+1027 DFNASTQQTM
-1037 QSLQSEE
+1037 RNLQSSEA
-1044 PPKSIDTFRSS
+1044 PKSFDSFRST
-1055 GDRTS
+1055 GDKTQ
-1060 DAESALAQAALH
+1060 DAKAALTQATLH
-1072 AANANNQIGTA
+1072 SENARNQIGQE
-1083 REQSLAESNA
+1083 REASLAESKA
-1093 YREKYNQITGS
+1093 YLDKYNEITGATM
-1104 NLSEAGVERI
+1104 SESGVERI
-1114 VRQAADGKN
+1114 GRQASDGKN
-1123 NGFSG
+1123 NGFRG
-1128 GLKDVISAEVNG
+1128 GLNDVVNAEVTG
-1140 TGTTGRPVT
+1140 SGTTGKAAR
-1149 GSADSSL
+1149 GSADAAL
-1156 GKELRENNGASE
+1156 GQELRENNGASS
-1168 HPMDKASAAFQ
+1168 HPMDKASAAWQ
-1179 KTGDAI
+1179 ATGDSL
-1185 PGHEVA
+1185 PGHEIA
-1191 SDLAQRVAGIIPGGN
+1191 SDIVQRVAGAIPGGH
-1206 ALVPDIGSQRNV
+1206 AIAPKIGSQDNV
-1218 PNAMGISNNR
+1218 PDAMGISSGR
-1228 APGSLIS
+1228 APGSLIG
-1235 NISNNIQLSQAV
+1235 NISNNIQLGQALN
-1247 DSASVNAGINDE
+1247 NAGNYSGMNDE
-1259 KFTRMS
+1259 KFTRMA
-1265 DQNQMLTESVQ
+1265 DQNEMLTRQVQ
-1276 KALANDSRY
+1276 HALSNDSRY
-1285 GPDVAAEYPKFIASL
+1285 GPDVAAEYPKFIANL
-1300 PSNIGVNEGTKM
+1300 PKDIGVNEGIAKTKE
-1312 TKDFLDKH
+1312 FLDKH
-1320 RKN
+1320 RKS

>member
-1 MSNYT
+1 MSNFT

-11 DIDFIY
+11 DIDFVY

-37 FAAYAAAIG
+37 FSAYAAAIG

-101 VFIASTGELTTGL
+101 LFIASTGELTTGL

-135 SDTLD
+135 TDTLD

-346 SMKRTNGMVSQG
+346 SMKRTNAMVSQG

-528 GGMSSGGL
+528 AGMSSGGL

-570 QSTRMTSQGLSEA
+570 MSSRTATQAFSEA
-583 WSSAFQGQHS
+583 WNSAFQGQHS
-593 QNASITTQG
+593 QIASSGTQG
-602 GQKLVED
+602 IQQLIQN
-609 IATGISNGIGSN
+609 IASEISNGVGSN
-621 VGMSSDA
+621 VGVSTDVAKSSA
-628 IKGKAMAAT
+628 ISAV
-637 LQAGGDIAAQLGLG
+637 LQAAGSIGASLGLG
-651 TGKSAGVA
+651 GAGKGISGQLTGL
-659 GVMPGKIMAALKGAL
+659 IN
-674 LGQISSDSKL
+674 GQINSNSSLTDGAKKAMTENLSNLIKDGSSFSNNISKL
-684 SDAAKKGMTDNIE
+684 ATN
-697 NMFKSGSAFSS
+697 
-708 DLSKYAS
+708 L
-715 NVTQDGFSSSD
+715 TQDGFSSSD

-750 SKTGGQASQLAMSNS
+750 NKTGGQASQLAMSNS

-861 KNAVSMMGANEQILS
+861 KNAVSMMGANEQILA

-897 QEQAQTA
+897 QEQAQMA
-904 PDTSGVS
+904 PDTSAVPT
-911 SAGAITG
+911 AGEIG
-918 GMDSQRGLTSSN
+918 GNVAGQRAQATANLSQHRDAST
-930 LGQHQEAARVQP
+930 AQP
-942 STSIGGI
+942 GNTIGGI
-949 SAQTLSGNNGR
+949 TAQSLNEDNGR
-960 QYVEDE
+960 LHVANEGG
-966 AGKGA
+966 AGEG
-971 SRVLSSGDRD
+971 RVLSQADRD
-981 KLNYIRENM
+981 TLNQVKNNLPM
-990 PVGSPK
+990 GSTNDTI
-996 ETYESAKQAGDAA
+996 ERGIQAGSVG
-1009 DATTGKAQSLV
+1009 DATTGRVQPLL
-1020 LGDPKSS
+1020 LGDAPSN
-1027 DYKASTQQTM
+1027 DFNASTQQTM
-1037 QSLQSEE
+1037 RNLQSSEA
-1044 PPKSIDTFRSS
+1044 PKSFDSFRST
-1055 GDRTS
+1055 GDKTQ
-1060 DAESALAQAALH
+1060 DAKAALTQATLH
-1072 AANANNQIGTA
+1072 SENARNQIGQE
-1083 REQSLAESNA
+1083 REASLAESKA
-1093 YREKYNQITGS
+1093 YLDKYNEITGATM
-1104 NLSEAGVERI
+1104 SESGVERI
-1114 VRQAADGKN
+1114 GRQASDGKN
-1123 NGFSG
+1123 NGFRG
-1128 GLKDVISAEVNG
+1128 GLNDVVNAEVTG
-1140 TGTTGRPVT
+1140 SGTTGKAAR
-1149 GSADSSL
+1149 GSADAAL
-1156 GKELRENNGASE
+1156 GQELRENNGASS
-1168 HPMDKASAAFQ
+1168 HPMDKASAAWQ
-1179 KTGDAI
+1179 ATGDSL
-1185 PGHEVA
+1185 PGHEIA
-1191 SDLAQRVAGIIPGGN
+1191 SDIVQRVAGAIPGGH
-1206 ALVPDIGSQRNV
+1206 AIAPKIGSQDNV
-1218 PNAMGISNNR
+1218 PDAMGISSGR
-1228 APGSLIS
+1228 APGSLIG
-1235 NISNNIQLSQAV
+1235 NISNNIQLGQALN
-1247 DSASVNAGINDE
+1247 NAGNYSGMNDE
-1259 KFTRMS
+1259 KFTRMA
-1265 DQNQMLTESVQ
+1265 DQNEMLTRQVQ
-1276 KALANDSRY
+1276 HALSNDSRY
-1285 GPDVAAEYPKFIASL
+1285 GPDVAAEYPKFIANL
-1300 PSNIGVNEGTKM
+1300 PKDIGVNEGIAKTKE
-1312 TKDFLDKH
+1312 FLDKH
-1320 RKN
+1320 RKS

>member
-11 DIDFIY
+11 DIDFVY

-101 VFIASTGELTTGL
+101 LFIASTGELTTGL

-135 SDTLD
+135 TDTLD

-200 SEVNTPL
+200 SEVQTPL

-256 WAAVKASFA
+256 WAAVKAAFD
-265 SPQGVSIMKH
+265 SPQGASIMRNL
-275 IGQMNQ
+275 GQMNQ
-281 FIEPAKEETGQK
+281 FVAPQQEDSGQQT
-293 SDFLQGVA
+293 DFIGGAA
-301 SSLFGSAGQA
+301 STLFGSAGQA
-311 HDITT
+311 HNITT
-316 GAFVLNQIDKGV
+316 AAFVLNQIDKGV

-346 SMKRTNGMVSQG
+346 SMKRTNAMVSQG

-446 MGSIQE
+446 MGNIQE

-528 GGMSSGGL
+528 AGMSTGGL

-570 QSTRMTSQGLSEA
+570 MSSRTATQAFSEA
-583 WSSAFQGQHS
+583 WNSAFQGQHS
-593 QNASITTQG
+593 QMASSGTQAN
-602 GQKLVED
+602 QRLVED
-609 IATGISNGIGSN
+609 LASSISSGVGSS
-621 VGMSSDA
+621 VGVSSEA
-628 IKGKAMAAT
+628 AKGSALSAV
-637 LQAGGDIAAQLGLG
+637 LQAAGELGGSLGLG
-651 TGKSAGVA
+651 GGGGKGISG
-659 GVMPGKIMAALKGAL
+659 ALKG
-674 LGQISSDSKL
+674 GIVGKINSDSSL
-684 SDAAKKGMTDNIE
+684 TDSAKKALTDNLE
-697 NMFKSGSAFSS
+697 NMMRNGSSFSK
-708 DLSKYAS
+708 DIGQLES
-715 NVTQDGFSSSD
+715 NITQDGFTSSD
-726 TYQKAAQKMDQY
+726 GFQKVAQQMQQFT
-738 SQSISNTETNAF
+738 QSISNTETNAF

-798 AIAGQWKSTRDMM
+798 AIAGQWKSTRNMM

-848 KNLADIKQTSAMF
+848 KNLSDIKQTSAMF
-861 KNAVSMMGANEQILS
+861 KNAVSMMGANEQILA

-887 LGSGGQYANY
+887 LGGGGQYANY
-897 QEQAQTA
+897 QEQTQKA
-904 PDTSGVS
+904 PDTSAVPT
-911 SAGAITG
+911 AGEIG
-918 GMDSQRGLTSSN
+918 GNVAGQRAQSTAN
-930 LGQHQEAARVQP
+930 LGQHREASTAQPGNTIGGITAQSLNENNGRLHVANEGGAGEGRVHSQADRDTLNQVKNNLPMGSTNDTIERGKQAGSIGEATTGRVQP
-942 STSIGGI
+942 
-949 SAQTLSGNNGR
+949 L
-960 QYVEDE
+960 
-966 AGKGA
+966 
-971 SRVLSSGDRD
+971 L
-981 KLNYIRENM
+981 L
-990 PVGSPK
+990 
-996 ETYESAKQAGDAA
+996 GDAPSN
-1009 DATTGKAQSLV
+1009 DFN
-1020 LGDPKSS
+1020 
-1027 DYKASTQQTM
+1027 ASTQQTM
-1037 QSLQSEE
+1037 RNLQSSEA
-1044 PPKSIDTFRSS
+1044 PKRFDSFSS
-1055 GDRTS
+1055 TGDKTQ
-1060 DAESALAQAALH
+1060 DAKAALTQATLH
-1072 AANANNQIGTA
+1072 SENARNQTGQE
-1083 REQSLAESNA
+1083 REASLAESKA
-1093 YREKYNQITGS
+1093 YLDKYNEITGAAM
-1104 NLSEAGVERI
+1104 SESGVERI
-1114 VRQAADGKN
+1114 GRQASDGKN

-1128 GLKDVISAEVNG
+1128 GLNDVVNAEVTG
-1140 TGTTGRPVT
+1140 SGTTGKAAR
-1149 GSADSSL
+1149 GSADAAL
-1156 GKELRENNGASE
+1156 GQELRENNGASS
-1168 HPMDKASAAFQ
+1168 HPMDKASAAWQ
-1179 KTGDAI
+1179 ATGDSV
-1185 PGHEVA
+1185 PGHEIA
-1191 SDLAQRVAGIIPGGN
+1191 SDIVQRVAGAIPGGD
-1206 ALVPDIGSQRNV
+1206 AIAPKIGSQDNV
-1218 PNAMGISNNR
+1218 PDAMGISSGR
-1228 APGSLIS
+1228 APGSLIG
-1235 NISNNIQLSQAV
+1235 NISNNIQLGQAL
-1247 DSASVNAGINDE
+1247 NKAGNYSGMNDE
-1259 KFTRMS
+1259 KFTRMA
-1265 DQNQMLTESVQ
+1265 DQNEMLTRQVQ
-1276 KALANDSRY
+1276 HALSNDSRY
-1285 GPDVAAEYPKFIASL
+1285 GPDVAAEYPEFIASL
-1300 PSNIGVNEGTKM
+1300 PKDIGVNEGTAK
-1312 TKDFLDKH
+1312 TKEFLDKH